1 MRHYINI
8 ISALILAALA
18 GNSCVKESVAAIG
31 GEGEPVEL
39 TLDVT
44 SRALDKVIVK
54 SWDPNDEDEAKV
66 NDLRVYIFSE
76 SGSLVGYKYFGKAD
90 LNFSADLD
98 SDNGYNSSAT
108 LTGIK
113 TKTGTAYIYAIANAI
128 TSQYQVTETD
138 AKEITNIDETDLS
151 SSNLTRENFLAATY
165 SRQAGSYDPRDNT
178 FLMSGYVNNGKP
190 VTIRRKT
197 GGTGVAEIVS
207 PTEDKDKRLK
217 LFKVFSKNKLTIE
230 TGNDAAGNPISFDP
244 DYMEIHNVPK
254 TVALLPDGTTDASDF
269 ETFERVVLDEKYL
282 NFYLPENLQS
292 KNKKNTS
299 SVWNDREKNTYS
311 AAGDKSFVN
320 APDNATYLVVH
331 GRYRA
336 GDHVGNVAYTIHLGD
351 FGNNGSPDPLDNF
364 DVCRNFSYQYTL
376 KINGVNNFIAEAK
389 KEGDG
394 TSAKDDPGSEG
405 IVIKTTAAG
414 MLHADCHYEAR
425 VMKFNKAEVKGL
437 IDNNFGYIL
446 KIHTIFGE
454 SECLIVAADSVYEAT
469 QYYLD
474 KSSGKVPTPLTKIN
488 TDGTLAN
495 PSRLL
500 VGGAGEADF
509 NWVHFVKNTGADP
522 SSSPSD
528 SPGCRITSNHTK
540 QNVCAYPGTDK
551 TMNVFQFLKEL
562 YVAASTNNT
571 NGFFDSDGNVYVTC
585 FIDENYYADR
595 EWTKYANQTDSRRL
609 YFANDFQLSKDGKS
623 SYAEAKYVIEQ
634 NSIWTFYELDSNLK
648 PYGVETISEEEEI
661 ENFSVNYSGY
671 SSSYKDDW
679 KGYTVASNYYEA
691 NRLYTPRGAIKIRSA
706 STSEPAKQD
715 LYTDAYRA
723 CMSRNRDENGN
734 GKIDAGE
741 VKWYLATVDQYKGLW
756 IGESELPTQAKLFE
770 PTDENW
776 GKLDEAV
783 KKAIK
788 DNTNTNKA
796 LSPWHFYTASE
807 QAVFWPEEGASTSRY
822 DQRRALAS
830 KVRCVRT
837 LESKG
842 PGLEDP
848 SDFYDAPVK
857 NADGSWDIT
866 LRINKHAARD
876 FQSAAVPSTL
886 ERGEGSQNL
895 VSRKFRVDADNL
907 RDKFT
912 RDKIT
917 SSSDAS
923 DMLIKGDADVC
934 WSAKE
939 GTPDAPW
946 RVPNQKELLVM
957 SVVASN
963 GANDLA
969 LSCDTFLWSNTYF
982 TGLVKNYKEKFNGH
996 SALTAMYKSSSV
1008 NDYKGVGLVML
1019 KSKQFTISPGKEPQ
1033 WGFNNTTREGNVRC
1047 IRDVK

>member
-76 SGSLVGYKYFGKAD
+76 NGALVGYKYFGKAD

-151 SSNLTRENFLAATY
+151 SSNLTREKFLAATY

-178 FLMSGYVNNGKP
+178 FLMSGYVNNGRP

-230 TGNDAAGNPISFDP
+230 TGNDAAGNAISFDP

-292 KNKKNTS
+292 KNKKNTI

-311 AAGDKSFVN
+311 DAGKSFVN

-336 GDHVGNVAYTIHLGD
+336 GSYVGNVAYTIHLGD
-351 FGNNGSPDPLDNF
+351 FGEKVRLDNF

-425 VMKFNKAEVKGL
+425 VMKFNKDEVKGH

-454 SECLIVAADSVYEAT
+454 SECLIVTGGGVYEAT

-474 KSSGKVPTPLTKIN
+474 KSSGKVPKPLTTFN
-488 TDGTLAN
+488 TDGTLAD

-522 SSSPSD
+522 SSPPSN
-528 SPGCRITSNHTK
+528 SPGCLITSNHTK

-551 TMNVFQFLKEL
+551 TMSVFQFLKKL
-562 YVAASTNNT
+562 YVAASTDNAND
-571 NGFFDSDGNVYVTC
+571 GFFDSDGNVYVTC

-609 YFANDFQLSKDGKS
+609 YIANDFQLSKDGKS

-634 NSIWTFYELDSNLK
+634 NSIWTFYRLDNSLK

-679 KGYTVASNYYEA
+679 NGYTVASNYYKA
-691 NRLYTPRGAIKIRSA
+691 NSLYTSGDAIKRS
-706 STSEPAKQD
+706 AKQD

-734 GKIDAGE
+734 GKIDANE

-756 IGESELPTQAKLFE
+756 IGESVLPTDAKLFQPVE
-770 PTDENW
+770 SNW
-776 GKLDEAV
+776 VKLNEKYETSSNDGL
-783 KKAIK
+783 K
-788 DNTNTNKA
+788 
-796 LSPWHFYTASE
+796 LWHFFTAST
-807 QAVFWPEEGASTSRY
+807 QAVFWPEEGASTSPWGA
-822 DQRRALAS
+822 DWSKAS

-837 LESKG
+837 LESNSDGRK
-842 PGLEDP
+842 DP
-848 SDFYDAPVK
+848 DVFYDAPVK
-857 NADGSWDIT
+857 NADGSYDIT
-866 LRINKHAARD
+866 LRVNKGAGRD
-876 FQSAAVPSTL
+876 FQSGPVPCTL
-886 ERGEGSQNL
+886 ERGEATQNK
-895 VSRKFRVDADNL
+895 VSRKFRVDSGNL
-907 RDKFT
+907 AGTFNRAQ
-912 RDKIT
+912 IT
-917 SSSDAS
+917 SSATSPDV
-923 DMLIKGDADVC
+923 LVKEDADVC
-934 WSAKE
+934 WNNKNGSADK
-939 GTPDAPW
+939 PW

-963 GANDLA
+963 NDNTFNF
-969 LSCDTFLWSNTYF
+969 DNITNFLWSNTYF
-982 TGLVKNYKEKFNGH
+982 TGLVKNYKLFNNE
-996 SALTAMYKSSSV
+996 SQLTEMYKSSE
-1008 NDYKGVGLVML
+1008 GIGLVMV
-1019 KSKQFTISPGKEPQ
+1019 KDSYQFTISPE
-1033 WGFNNTTREGNVRC
+1033 TSEGNVRC
-1047 IRDVK
+1047 VMDVKE

>member
-1 MRHYINI
+1 MKHYIINI

-54 SWDPNDEDEAKV
+54 SWAHNEEDEAKV

-98 SDNGYNSSAT
+98 SKEGYNSSAT

-151 SSNLTRENFLAATY
+151 SSNLTREKFLTATY

-178 FLMSGYVNNGKP
+178 FLMSGYVNNGRP

-197 GGTGVAEIVS
+197 GGTGVAEILS

-230 TGNDAAGNPISFDP
+230 TGNDAAGNAISFDP

-292 KNKKNTS
+292 KNKKNTI

-311 AAGDKSFVN
+311 DAGKSFVN

-336 GDHVGNVAYTIHLGD
+336 GSYVGNVAYTIHLGD
-351 FGNNGSPDPLDNF
+351 FGEKVRLDNF

-389 KEGDG
+389 KEGNG

-425 VMKFNKAEVKGL
+425 VMKFNKDEVKGH

-454 SECLIVAADSVYEAT
+454 SECLIVTGGGVYEAT

-474 KSSGKVPTPLTKIN
+474 KSSGKVPEPLTTFN
-488 TDGTLAN
+488 DDGTLVN
-495 PSRLL
+495 PSKLL
-500 VGGAGEADF
+500 VGKAGEADF
-509 NWVHFVKNTGADP
+509 NWVHFVKNTGAAP
-522 SSSPSD
+522 SSSPSN
-528 SPGCRITSNHTK
+528 SPGCLITSNHTK

-551 TMNVFQFLKEL
+551 TMSVFQFLKKL
-562 YVAASTNNT
+562 YVAASTNNA
-571 NGFFDSDGNVYVTC
+571 NDGFFDSDGNVYVTC

-595 EWTKYANQTDSRRL
+595 EWTKYANQTDSKRL
-609 YFANDFQLSKDGKS
+609 YIANDFQLSKDGKS

-634 NSIWTFYELDSNLK
+634 NSIWTFYELDSSLE
-648 PYGVETISEEEEI
+648 PYGVETVSEEGEI
-661 ENFSVNYSGY
+661 EGFSVSYSGY
-671 SSSYKDDW
+671 SDSYKDDW
-679 KGYTVASNYYEA
+679 NGYTVASKYYK
-691 NRLYTPRGAIKIRSA
+691 NNSSYTPTNNGIKIRSA
-706 STSEPAKQD
+706 SAEEPAKQD

-734 GKIDAGE
+734 GEIDTDE

-756 IGESELPTQAKLFE
+756 IGENVFPTKAKLFE
-770 PTDENW
+770 PTDANW
-776 GKLDEAV
+776 KKLDDAV
-783 KKAIK
+783 KDKTVGAET
-788 DNTNTNKA
+788 DKA
-796 LSPWHFYTASE
+796 LKPWHFFTASS
-807 QAVFWPEEGASTSRY
+807 QAVFWPEEGASTSPWGEEWSK
-822 DQRRALAS
+822 AS

-837 LESKG
+837 LESNADGRKD
-842 PGLEDP
+842 PGF
-848 SDFYDAPVK
+848 FYDAPVK
-857 NADGSWDIT
+857 NKDGSYDIT
-866 LRINKHAARD
+866 LRVNKGASRD
-876 FQSAAVPSTL
+876 FQSQPMPCTL
-886 ERGEGSQNL
+886 ERGEGSQNK
-895 VSRKFRVDADNL
+895 VSRKFRVDARNL
-907 RDKFT
+907 SGTFERSQ
-912 RDKIT
+912 IT
-917 SSSDAS
+917 SSTTSPDV
-923 DMLIKGDADVC
+923 LVEKEADVC
-934 WSAKE
+934 WNNKNGSVDE
-939 GTPDAPW
+939 PW
-946 RVPNQKELLVM
+946 HVPNQKELLVM
-957 SVVASN
+957 SVVASDGTN
-963 GANDLA
+963 EFKLDKTN
-969 LSCDTFLWSNTYF
+969 FLWSNTYF
-982 TGLVKNYKEKFNGH
+982 TGLVKNYKVKFNEH
-996 SALTAMYKSSSV
+996 SALTAMYKSKSV
-1008 NDYKGVGLVML
+1008 GTDTGVGFVM
-1019 KSKQFTISPGKEPQ
+1019 KGDIFTITPRAPKGS
-1033 WGFNNTTREGNVRC
+1033 VRC
-1047 IRDVK
+1047 VMDVKE

>member
-18 GNSCVKESVAAIG
+18 GNSCVKESVAAIS

-76 SGSLVGYKYFGKAD
+76 SGALVGYKYFGKAD

-151 SSNLTRENFLAATY
+151 SSNLTREKFLAATY

-178 FLMSGYVNNGKP
+178 FLMSGYVNNGSP

-207 PTEDKDKRLK
+207 PTEDKYKRLK
-217 LFKVFSKNKLTIE
+217 LFKVFSKNKLSIE
-230 TGNDAAGNPISFDP
+230 TGNDAAGNAISFDP

-282 NFYLPENLQS
+282 NFYLPENLQG
-292 KNKKNTS
+292 KNKKNTIN
-299 SVWNDREKNTYS
+299 VWNDREKNTYS
-311 AAGDKSFVN
+311 DAGKSFVN

-336 GDHVGNVAYTIHLGD
+336 GSYVGNVAYTIHLGD
-351 FGNNGSPDPLDNF
+351 FGNNGSLDNF

-425 VMKFNKAEVKGL
+425 VMIFNKAEVKGL

-454 SECLIVAADSVYEAT
+454 SECLIVTGDGVYEAT

-474 KSSGKVPTPLTKIN
+474 KSSGKVPTPLTTFN
-488 TDGTLAN
+488 TDGTLAD
-495 PSRLL
+495 PSLLL

-509 NWVHFVKNTGADP
+509 NWVHFVKNTGEAP
-522 SSSPSD
+522 SSTPSS

-551 TMNVFQFLKEL
+551 TMSVFQFLKEL
-562 YVAASTNNT
+562 YVAASTDDA

-609 YFANDFQLSKDGKS
+609 YIANDFQLSKDGKS

-634 NSIWTFYELDSNLK
+634 NSIWTFYRLDNSLK

-661 ENFSVNYSGY
+661 EGFSVSYSGY
-671 SSSYKDDW
+671 SSYKDDW
-679 KGYTVASNYYEA
+679 NGYTVASDYYKA
-691 NRLYTPRGAIKIRSA
+691 NSLYTSGNAIKIRSA

-734 GKIDAGE
+734 GKIDDVE

-756 IGESELPTQAKLFE
+756 IGESVLPTDAKLFQPVE
-770 PTDENW
+770 SNW
-776 GKLDEAV
+776 KKLNEKYVTSSNDGL
-783 KKAIK
+783 K
-788 DNTNTNKA
+788 
-796 LSPWHFYTASE
+796 LWHFFTAST
-807 QAVFWPEEGASTSRY
+807 QAVFWPEEGASTSPWGA
-822 DQRRALAS
+822 DWSKAS

-837 LESKG
+837 LESNRDGRK
-842 PGLEDP
+842 DP
-848 SDFYDAPVK
+848 DVFYDAPVK
-857 NADGSWDIT
+857 NADGSYDIT
-866 LRINKHAARD
+866 LRVNKGAGRD
-876 FQSAAVPSTL
+876 FQSGPVPCTL
-886 ERGEGSQNL
+886 ERGEATQNK
-895 VSRKFRVDADNL
+895 VSRKFRVDSGNL
-907 RDKFT
+907 AGTFKRAQ
-912 RDKIT
+912 IT
-917 SSSDAS
+917 SSTSSPDV
-923 DMLIKGDADVC
+923 LVKEDADVC
-934 WSAKE
+934 WNKKNGSADE
-939 GTPDAPW
+939 PW

-963 GANDLA
+963 NDNTFNL
-969 LSCDTFLWSNTYF
+969 DNITNFLWSNTYF
-982 TGLVKNYKEKFNGH
+982 TGLVKNYKLFNNE
-996 SALTAMYKSSSV
+996 SQLTAMYKSSTISEIE
-1008 NDYKGVGLVML
+1008 GIGLVML
-1019 KSKQFTISPGKEPQ
+1019 KDSYQFTISPG
-1033 WGFNNTTREGNVRC
+1033 TSEGNVRC
-1047 IRDVK
+1047 VMDVKE

>member
-76 SGSLVGYKYFGKAD
+76 SGALVGYKYFGKAD

-98 SDNGYNSSAT
+98 SKEGYNSSAT

-178 FLMSGYVNNGKP
+178 FLMSGYVNNGSP

-207 PTEDKDKRLK
+207 PTDDKDKRLK
-217 LFKVFSKNKLTIE
+217 IFKVFSKNKLTVE
-230 TGNDAAGNPISFDP
+230 TGNDAAGNAISFDP

-292 KNKKNTS
+292 KNKKNTI

-311 AAGDKSFVN
+311 DAGKSFVN

-336 GDHVGNVAYTIHLGD
+336 GSYVGNVAYTIHLGD
-351 FGNNGSPDPLDNF
+351 FGNNGSLDNF

-394 TSAKDDPGSEG
+394 TIAKDDPGSEG

-425 VMKFNKAEVKGL
+425 VMIFNKAEVKGL

-454 SECLIVAADSVYEAT
+454 SECLIVTGDGVYEAT

-474 KSSGKVPTPLTKIN
+474 KSSGKVPTPLTTFN
-488 TDGTLAN
+488 TDGTLAD
-495 PSRLL
+495 PSLLL

-509 NWVHFVKNTGADP
+509 NWVHFVKNTGEAP
-522 SSSPSD
+522 SSPPSN
-528 SPGCRITSNHTK
+528 SPGCLITSNHTK

-551 TMNVFQFLKEL
+551 TMSVFQFLKKL
-562 YVAASTNNT
+562 YVAASTDNA

-609 YFANDFQLSKDGKS
+609 YIANDFQLSKDGKS

-634 NSIWTFYELDSNLK
+634 NSIWTFYRLDNSLK

-661 ENFSVNYSGY
+661 EGFSVSYSGY
-671 SSSYKDDW
+671 SSYKDDW
-679 KGYTVASNYYEA
+679 NGYTVASDYYKA
-691 NRLYTPRGAIKIRSA
+691 NSLYTSGNAIKIRSA

-734 GKIDAGE
+734 GKIDDVE

-756 IGESELPTQAKLFE
+756 IGESVLPTDAKLFQPVE
-770 PTDENW
+770 SNW
-776 GKLDEAV
+776 KKLNEKYVTSSNDGL
-783 KKAIK
+783 K
-788 DNTNTNKA
+788 
-796 LSPWHFYTASE
+796 LWHFFTAST
-807 QAVFWPEEGASTSRY
+807 QAVFWPEEGASTSPWGA
-822 DQRRALAS
+822 DWSKAS

-837 LESKG
+837 LESNRDGRK
-842 PGLEDP
+842 DP
-848 SDFYDAPVK
+848 DVFYDAPVK
-857 NADGSWDIT
+857 NADGSYDIT
-866 LRINKHAARD
+866 LRVNKGAGRD
-876 FQSAAVPSTL
+876 FQSGPVPCTL
-886 ERGEGSQNL
+886 ERGEATQNK
-895 VSRKFRVDADNL
+895 VSRKFRVDSGNL
-907 RDKFT
+907 AGTFKRAQ
-912 RDKIT
+912 IT
-917 SSSDAS
+917 SSTSSPDV
-923 DMLIKGDADVC
+923 LVKEDADVC
-934 WSAKE
+934 WNKKNGSADE
-939 GTPDAPW
+939 PW

-963 GANDLA
+963 NDNTFNL
-969 LSCDTFLWSNTYF
+969 DNITNFLWSNTYF
-982 TGLVKNYKEKFNGH
+982 TGLVKNYKLFNNE
-996 SALTAMYKSSSV
+996 SQLTAMYKSSTISEIE
-1008 NDYKGVGLVML
+1008 GIGLVML
-1019 KSKQFTISPGKEPQ
+1019 KDSYQFTISPG
-1033 WGFNNTTREGNVRC
+1033 TSEGNVRC
-1047 IRDVK
+1047 VMDVKE

>member
-76 SGSLVGYKYFGKAD
+76 NGALVGYKYFGKAD

-151 SSNLTRENFLAATY
+151 SSNLTREKFLAATY

-178 FLMSGYVNNGKP
+178 FLMSGYVNNGRP

-207 PTEDKDKRLK
+207 PTDDKDKRLK

-230 TGNDAAGNPISFDP
+230 TGNDAAGNAISFDP

-292 KNKKNTS
+292 KNKKNTI

-311 AAGDKSFVN
+311 DAGKSFVN

-351 FGNNGSPDPLDNF
+351 FGNNESLNNF

-405 IVIKTTAAG
+405 IVIKTAADG

-425 VMKFNKAEVKGL
+425 VMIFNKNEVKGL

-446 KIHTIFGE
+446 KIHTLFGE
-454 SECLIVAADSVYEAT
+454 SECLIVTGYGVYEAT

-474 KSSGKVPTPLTKIN
+474 KSSGKEPEPLTTFN
-488 TDGTLAN
+488 SDGTLAD
-495 PSRLL
+495 PSLLL

-522 SSSPSD
+522 SSPPSN
-528 SPGCRITSNHTK
+528 SPGCLITSKHTK

-551 TMNVFQFLKEL
+551 TMSVFQFLKKL
-562 YVAASTNNT
+562 YVAASTDNA

-609 YFANDFQLSKDGKS
+609 YIANDFQLSKDGKS

-634 NSIWTFYELDSNLK
+634 NSIWTFYRLDNSLK

-671 SSSYKDDW
+671 SSYQDNW
-679 KGYTVASNYYEA
+679 NGYTVASKYYKD
-691 NRLYTPRGAIKIRSA
+691 NSLYTPGDAIKRSA
-706 STSEPAKQD
+706 STSDPAKQD

-734 GKIDAGE
+734 GNIDADE

-756 IGESELPTQAKLFE
+756 IGESVLPTDAKLFQPVE
-770 PTDENW
+770 SNW
-776 GKLDEAV
+776 VKLNEKYVTSSNDGL
-783 KKAIK
+783 K
-788 DNTNTNKA
+788 
-796 LSPWHFYTASE
+796 LWHFFTAST
-807 QAVFWPEEGASTSRY
+807 QAVFWPEEGASTSPWGA
-822 DQRRALAS
+822 DWSKAS

-837 LESKG
+837 LESNSDGRK
-842 PGLEDP
+842 DP
-848 SDFYDAPVK
+848 DVFYDAPVK
-857 NADGSWDIT
+857 NADGSYDIT
-866 LRINKHAARD
+866 LRVNKGAGRD
-876 FQSAAVPSTL
+876 FQSGPVPCTL
-886 ERGEGSQNL
+886 ERGEATQNK
-895 VSRKFRVDADNL
+895 VSRKFRVDSGNL
-907 RDKFT
+907 AGTFNRAQ
-912 RDKIT
+912 IT
-917 SSSDAS
+917 SSATSPDV
-923 DMLIKGDADVC
+923 LVKEDADVC
-934 WSAKE
+934 WNNKNGSADK
-939 GTPDAPW
+939 PW

-963 GANDLA
+963 NDNTFKL
-969 LSCDTFLWSNTYF
+969 DNITDFLWSNTYF
-982 TGLVKNYKEKFNGH
+982 TGLVKNYKLFNNE
-996 SALTAMYKSSSV
+996 SQLTAMYKSSE
-1008 NDYKGVGLVML
+1008 GIGLVMV
-1019 KSKQFTISPGKEPQ
+1019 KDSYQFTISPG
-1033 WGFNNTTREGNVRC
+1033 TSEGNVRC
-1047 IRDVK
+1047 VMDVKE

>member
-292 KNKKNTS
+292 KNKKNPI

-351 FGNNGSPDPLDNF
+351 FGNNGRLDNF

-454 SECLIVAADSVYEAT
+454 SECLIVTGDGVYEAN

-474 KSSGKVPTPLTKIN
+474 KSSGKKLTPLTTIN
-488 TDGTLAN
+488 TDGTLAD
-495 PSRLL
+495 PSSLL
-500 VGGAGEADF
+500 VGKAGEADF
-509 NWVHFVKNTGADP
+509 NWVHFVKNTGAAP
-522 SSSPSD
+522 SSLPSN

-540 QNVCAYPGTDK
+540 QDVCAYPGTDK
-551 TMNVFQFLKEL
+551 TMSVFQFLKEL
-562 YVAASTNNT
+562 YVAASTDTAND
-571 NGFFDSDGNVYVTC
+571 GFFDSDGNVYVTC

-634 NSIWTFYELDSNLK
+634 NSIWTFYRLDSSLK

-661 ENFSVNYSGY
+661 ENFSVTYSGY
-671 SSSYKDDW
+671 SSYKDDW
-679 KGYTVASNYYEA
+679 KGYTVASNYYKA
-691 NRLYTPRGAIKIRSA
+691 NSLYTPGGAIKIRSA

-734 GKIDAGE
+734 GNIDADE

-770 PTDENW
+770 PTDANW
-776 GKLDEAV
+776 VKLDDAV
-783 KKAIK
+783 KAAKA
-788 DNTNTNKA
+788 NKTDTDQA
-796 LSPWHFYTASE
+796 LSPWHFFTAST
-807 QAVFWPEEGASTSRY
+807 QAVFWPEEGASTSPWGKNWSK
-822 DQRRALAS
+822 AS

-837 LESKG
+837 LESNRDGRK
-842 PGLEDP
+842 DP
-848 SDFYDAPVK
+848 DVFYDAPVK
-857 NADGSWDIT
+857 NADGSYDIT
-866 LRINKHAARD
+866 LRVNKGAGRD
-876 FQSAAVPSTL
+876 FQSGPVPCTL
-886 ERGEGSQNL
+886 ERGEATQNN
-895 VSRKFRVDADNL
+895 VSRKFRVDSGNL
-907 RDKFT
+907 AGTFKRAQ
-912 RDKIT
+912 IT
-917 SSSDAS
+917 SSISSPDV
-923 DMLIKGDADVC
+923 LVKEDADVC
-934 WSAKE
+934 WNKKNGSADE
-939 GTPDAPW
+939 PW

-963 GANDLA
+963 NDNTFNL
-969 LSCDTFLWSNTYF
+969 DNITNFLWSNTYF
-982 TGLVKNYKEKFNGH
+982 TGLVKNYKLFNNE
-996 SALTAMYKSSSV
+996 SQLTKMYKSSPMSETE
-1008 NDYKGVGLVML
+1008 GIGLVML
-1019 KSKQFTISPGKEPQ
+1019 KDSYQFTINPG
-1033 WGFNNTTREGNVRC
+1033 TSEGNVRC
-1047 IRDVK
+1047 VMDVKE

>member
-18 GNSCVKESVAAIG
+18 GNSCVKESVAAVG

-76 SGSLVGYKYFGKAD
+76 SGALVGYKYFGKAD

-151 SSNLTRENFLAATY
+151 SSDLTREKFLAATY

-178 FLMSGYVNNGKP
+178 FLMSGYVNNGNP

-207 PTEDKDKRLK
+207 PTDDKDKRLK

-230 TGNDAAGNPISFDP
+230 TGNDAAGNAISFDP

-254 TVALLPDGTTDASDF
+254 TVALLPYGTTDASDF

-292 KNKKNTS
+292 KNKKNAIS
-299 SVWNDREKNTYS
+299 IWNDREKNTYS
-311 AAGDKSFVN
+311 AAGKSFVN

-336 GDHVGNVAYTIHLGD
+336 GSYVGNVAYTIHLGD
-351 FGNNGSPDPLDNF
+351 FGNNGSLDNF

-394 TSAKDDPGSEG
+394 TIAKDDPGSEG

-425 VMKFNKAEVKGL
+425 VMIFNKAEVKGL

-454 SECLIVAADSVYEAT
+454 SECLIVTGGGVYEAT

-474 KSSGKVPTPLTKIN
+474 TSSGKEPTPLTTFN
-488 TDGTLAN
+488 TDGTLAD

-500 VGGAGEADF
+500 VGKAGEADF
-509 NWVHFVKNTGADP
+509 NWVHFVKNTGAAP
-522 SSSPSD
+522 SSSPSN

-540 QNVCAYPGTDK
+540 QNVCAYPGTDE
-551 TMNVFQFLKEL
+551 TMSVFQFLKKL
-562 YVAASTNNT
+562 YVAASTDNAND
-571 NGFFDSDGNVYVTC
+571 GFFDSDGNVYVTC

-595 EWTKYANQTDSRRL
+595 EWTKYTNQTDSRRL
-609 YFANDFQLSKDGKS
+609 YIANDFQLSKDGKS

-634 NSIWTFYELDSNLK
+634 NSIWTFYRLDSSLK

-679 KGYTVASNYYEA
+679 KGYTVASNYYKA
-691 NRLYTPRGAIKIRSA
+691 NSLYTPGGAIKIRSA

-734 GKIDAGE
+734 GKIDADE

-756 IGESELPTQAKLFE
+756 IGESVLPTDTKLFQPVE
-770 PTDENW
+770 SNW
-776 GKLDEAV
+776 KKLNEKYVTSSNDGL
-783 KKAIK
+783 K
-788 DNTNTNKA
+788 
-796 LSPWHFYTASE
+796 LWHFFTAST
-807 QAVFWPEEGASTSRY
+807 QAVFWPEEGASTSPWGE
-822 DQRRALAS
+822 DWSKAS

-837 LESKG
+837 LESNRDGRK
-842 PGLEDP
+842 DP
-848 SDFYDAPVK
+848 DVFYDAPVK
-857 NADGSWDIT
+857 NADGSYDIT
-866 LRINKHAARD
+866 LRVNKGAGRD
-876 FQSAAVPSTL
+876 FQSGPVPCTL
-886 ERGEGSQNL
+886 ERGEATQNK
-895 VSRKFRVDADNL
+895 VSRKFRVDSGNL
-907 RDKFT
+907 AGTFKRAQ
-912 RDKIT
+912 IT
-917 SSSDAS
+917 SSISSPDV
-923 DMLIKGDADVC
+923 LVKEDADVC
-934 WSAKE
+934 WNKKNGSADE
-939 GTPDAPW
+939 PW

-963 GANDLA
+963 NDNTFNL
-969 LSCDTFLWSNTYF
+969 DNITNFLWSNTYF
-982 TGLVKNYKEKFNGH
+982 TGLVKNYKLFNNE
-996 SALTAMYKSSSV
+996 SQLTEMYKSSPMSEIE
-1008 NDYKGVGLVML
+1008 GIGLVML
-1019 KSKQFTISPGKEPQ
+1019 KDSYQFTINPG
-1033 WGFNNTTREGNVRC
+1033 TSEGNVRC
-1047 IRDVK
+1047 VMDVKE

>member
-178 FLMSGYVNNGKP
+178 FLMSGYVNKGKP

-254 TVALLPDGTTDASDF
+254 TVALLPYGTTDASDF

-292 KNKKNTS
+292 KNKKNTI

-351 FGNNGSPDPLDNF
+351 FGNNGSLDNF

-425 VMKFNKAEVKGL
+425 VMIFNKAEVKGL

-454 SECLIVAADSVYEAT
+454 SECLIVTGDGVYEAT

-474 KSSGKVPTPLTKIN
+474 KSSGKKLTPLTTIN
-488 TDGTLAN
+488 TDGTLAD
-495 PSRLL
+495 PSSLL
-500 VGGAGEADF
+500 VGKAGEADF
-509 NWVHFVKNTGADP
+509 NWVHFVKNTGAAPRLRP
-522 SSSPSD
+522 SN
-528 SPGCRITSNHTK
+528 SPGCLITSNHTK
-540 QNVCAYPGTDK
+540 QDVCAYPGTDK
-551 TMNVFQFLKEL
+551 TMSVFQFLKEL
-562 YVAASTNNT
+562 YVAASTDKAND
-571 NGFFDSDGNVYVTC
+571 GFFDSDGNVYVTC

-634 NSIWTFYELDSNLK
+634 NSIWTFYRLDRNLK

-679 KGYTVASNYYEA
+679 KGYTVASKYYKA
-691 NRLYTPRGAIKIRSA
+691 NSLYTPLGAIKIRSA

-723 CMSRNRDENGN
+723 CMSRNRDENGD
-734 GKIDAGE
+734 GKIDDVE

-756 IGESELPTQAKLFE
+756 IGESELPTDAKLFQPVE
-770 PTDENW
+770 SNW
-776 GKLDEAV
+776 KKLNEKYVTSSNDGL
-783 KKAIK
+783 K
-788 DNTNTNKA
+788 
-796 LSPWHFYTASE
+796 LWHFFTAST
-807 QAVFWPEEGASTSRY
+807 QAVFWPEEGASTSPWGA
-822 DQRRALAS
+822 DWSKAS

-837 LESKG
+837 LESNSDGRK
-842 PGLEDP
+842 DP
-848 SDFYDAPVK
+848 DVFYDAPVK
-857 NADGSWDIT
+857 NADGSYDIT
-866 LRINKHAARD
+866 LRVNKGAGRD
-876 FQSAAVPSTL
+876 FQSGPVPCTL
-886 ERGEGSQNL
+886 ERGEATQNK
-895 VSRKFRVDADNL
+895 VSRKFRVDSGNL
-907 RDKFT
+907 AGTFKRAQ
-912 RDKIT
+912 IT
-917 SSSDAS
+917 SSISSPDV
-923 DMLIKGDADVC
+923 LVKEDADVC
-934 WSAKE
+934 WNKKNGSADE
-939 GTPDAPW
+939 PW

-963 GANDLA
+963 NDNTFNL
-969 LSCDTFLWSNTYF
+969 DNITNFLWSNTYF
-982 TGLVKNYKEKFNGH
+982 TGLVKNYKLFNNE
-996 SALTAMYKSSSV
+996 SQLTKMYKSSPMSETE
-1008 NDYKGVGLVML
+1008 GIGLVML
-1019 KSKQFTISPGKEPQ
+1019 KDSYQFTINPG
-1033 WGFNNTTREGNVRC
+1033 TSEGNVRC
-1047 IRDVK
+1047 VMDVKE

>member
-8 ISALILAALA
+8 LSALILAALA

-54 SWDPNDEDEAKV
+54 SWAQNEEDEAKV

-76 SGSLVGYKYFGKAD
+76 SGALVGYKYFGKSD
-90 LNFSADLD
+90 LNFSSDLD
-98 SDNGYNSSAT
+98 SEKGYNSSAT

-151 SSNLTRENFLAATY
+151 SSNLTREKFLAATY

-178 FLMSGYVNNGKP
+178 FLMSGYVNNGRP

-230 TGNDAAGNPISFDP
+230 TGNDAAGNAISFDP

-292 KNKKNTS
+292 KNKKNTI

-311 AAGDKSFVN
+311 DAGKSFVN

-336 GDHVGNVAYTIHLGD
+336 GSYVGNVAYTIHLGD
-351 FGNNGSPDPLDNF
+351 FGAKVSLDNF

-394 TSAKDDPGSEG
+394 TIAKDDPGSEG

-425 VMKFNKAEVKGL
+425 VMKFNKDEVKGL
-437 IDNNFGYIL
+437 IDDNFGYIL

-454 SECLIVAADSVYEAT
+454 SECLIVTDDGVYEAT

-474 KSSGKVPTPLTKIN
+474 KSSGKVPEPLTKLN
-488 TDGTLAN
+488 DDGTLAD
-495 PSRLL
+495 PSSLL
-500 VGGAGEADF
+500 VGKAGEADF

-522 SSSPSD
+522 SSPPSN
-528 SPGCRITSNHTK
+528 SPGCLITSNHTK

-551 TMNVFQFLKEL
+551 TMSVFQFLKKL
-562 YVAASTNNT
+562 YVAASTNNA
-571 NGFFDSDGNVYVTC
+571 NDGFFDSDGNVYVTC

-609 YFANDFQLSKDGKS
+609 YIANDFQLSEDGKS

-634 NSIWTFYELDSNLK
+634 NSIWTFYRLDNSLK

-671 SSSYKDDW
+671 SSYQDNW
-679 KGYTVASNYYEA
+679 NGYTVASKYYKD
-691 NRLYTPRGAIKIRSA
+691 NSLYTPGDAIKIRSA
-706 STSEPAKQD
+706 SPSDPAKQD

-734 GKIDAGE
+734 GNIDADE

-756 IGESELPTQAKLFE
+756 IGESVLPTDAKLFQPVE
-770 PTDENW
+770 SNW
-776 GKLDEAV
+776 KKLNEKYKSSSDRGLQ
-783 KKAIK
+783 
-788 DNTNTNKA
+788 D
-796 LSPWHFYTASE
+796 WHFFTSSKM
-807 QAVFWPEEGASTSRY
+807 AVFWPEEGASTSEY
-822 DQRRALAS
+822 PLNYSYAS

-842 PGLEDP
+842 NGLLDP
-848 SDFYDAPVK
+848 VHYASPVK
-857 NADGSWDIT
+857 NGDNYWDIT
-866 LRINKHAARD
+866 LLINEGASRG
-876 FQSAAVPSTL
+876 FQSNAMPCTL
-886 ERGEGSQNL
+886 ERGDGSNNI
-895 VSRKFRVDADNL
+895 VSRKFRVAKSNL
-907 RDKFT
+907 SKTFARED
-912 RDKIT
+912 IT
-917 SSSDAS
+917 SSVSKPDS
-923 DMLIKGDADVC
+923 LVKDDVC
-934 WSAKE
+934 WTQLN
-939 GTPDAPW
+939 GTAETPW

-957 SVVASN
+957 SVLASN
-963 GANDLA
+963 SVNGFSLGTISD
-969 LSCDTFLWSNTYF
+969 FLWSNTYF
-982 TGLVKNYKEKFNGH
+982 TGLLKNYKKYFDKDDSE
-996 SALTAMYKSSSV
+996 LVEMYKSSLVSTT
-1008 NDYKGVGLVML
+1008 KGIGLVML
-1019 KSKQFTISPGKEPQ
+1019 PNYLFTITSDKA
-1033 WGFNNTTREGNVRC
+1033 EGSVRC
-1047 IRDVK
+1047 VMDVKE

>member
-76 SGSLVGYKYFGKAD
+76 SGTLVGYKYFGKAD

-197 GGTGVAEIVS
+197 VGTGVAEIVS

-254 TVALLPDGTTDASDF
+254 TVALLPDGTTDASEF

-292 KNKKNTS
+292 KNKKNPI

-351 FGNNGSPDPLDNF
+351 FGEKGRLDNF

-425 VMKFNKAEVKGL
+425 VMKFNKDEVKGL

-454 SECLIVAADSVYEAT
+454 SECLIVTGDGVYEAT

-474 KSSGKVPTPLTKIN
+474 KSSGKKLTPLTTFN
-488 TDGTLAN
+488 TDGTLAD
-495 PSRLL
+495 PSSLL
-500 VGGAGEADF
+500 VGKAGEADF

-522 SSSPSD
+522 SSPPSN
-528 SPGCRITSNHTK
+528 SPGCRITLNHTK
-540 QNVCAYPGTDK
+540 QDVCAYPGTDK
-551 TMNVFQFLKEL
+551 TMSVFQFLKEL
-562 YVAASTNNT
+562 YVAASTDKT

-595 EWTKYANQTDSRRL
+595 EWTKYTNQTDSRRL
-609 YFANDFQLSKDGKS
+609 YIANDFQLSKDGKS

-634 NSIWTFYELDSNLK
+634 NSIWTFYRLDNSLK
-648 PYGVETISEEEEI
+648 PYGVETVSEEEEI

-679 KGYTVASNYYEA
+679 KGYTVASNYYKA
-691 NRLYTPRGAIKIRSA
+691 NSLYTPSGAIKIRSA

-734 GKIDAGE
+734 GNIDADE

-756 IGESELPTQAKLFE
+756 IGESVLPTDTKLFQPVE
-770 PTDENW
+770 SNW
-776 GKLDEAV
+776 KKLNEKYETSSNDGL
-783 KKAIK
+783 K
-788 DNTNTNKA
+788 
-796 LSPWHFYTASE
+796 LWHFFTAST
-807 QAVFWPEEGASTSRY
+807 QAVFWPEEGASTSPWGE
-822 DQRRALAS
+822 DWSKAS

-837 LESKG
+837 LESNRDGRK
-842 PGLEDP
+842 DP
-848 SDFYDAPVK
+848 DVFYDAPVK
-857 NADGSWDIT
+857 NADGSYDIT
-866 LRINKHAARD
+866 LRVNKGAGRD
-876 FQSAAVPSTL
+876 FQSGPVPCTL
-886 ERGEGSQNL
+886 ERGEATQNN
-895 VSRKFRVDADNL
+895 VSRKFRVDSGNL
-907 RDKFT
+907 AGTFKRAQ
-912 RDKIT
+912 IT
-917 SSSDAS
+917 SSISSPDV
-923 DMLIKGDADVC
+923 LVKEDADVC
-934 WSAKE
+934 WNKKNGSADE
-939 GTPDAPW
+939 PW

-963 GANDLA
+963 NDNTFNL
-969 LSCDTFLWSNTYF
+969 DNITNFLWSNTYF
-982 TGLVKNYKEKFNGH
+982 TGLVKNYKLFNNE
-996 SALTAMYKSSSV
+996 SQLTEMYKSSPISEI
-1008 NDYKGVGLVML
+1008 KGIGLVML
-1019 KSKQFTISPGKEPQ
+1019 KDSYQFTISPG
-1033 WGFNNTTREGNVRC
+1033 TSEGNVRC
-1047 IRDVK
+1047 VMDVKE

>member
-1 MRHYINI
+1 MRQYINI

-76 SGSLVGYKYFGKAD
+76 SGALVGYKYFGKAD

-98 SDNGYNSSAT
+98 SENGYNSSAT

-113 TKTGTAYIYAIANAI
+113 TVTGNAYVYAIANAI

-151 SSNLTRENFLAATY
+151 SSDLTREKFLAATY

-178 FLMSGYVNNGKP
+178 FLMSGYVNNGHP

-230 TGNDAAGNPISFDP
+230 TGNDAAGNAISFDP

-292 KNKKNTS
+292 KNKKNTI

-311 AAGDKSFVN
+311 DAGKSFVN

-336 GDHVGNVAYTIHLGD
+336 GSYVGNVAYTIHLGD
-351 FGNNGSPDPLDNF
+351 FGEKGSLDNF

-394 TSAKDDPGSEG
+394 TIAKDDPGSEG

-425 VMKFNKAEVKGL
+425 VMIFNKGEVKGL

-454 SECLIVAADSVYEAT
+454 SECLIVTGDGVYEAT

-474 KSSGKVPTPLTKIN
+474 KSSGKDLTPLTTFN
-488 TDGTLAN
+488 TDGALAD

-500 VGGAGEADF
+500 VGKAGEADF
-509 NWVHFVKNTGADP
+509 NWVHFVKNTGAAP
-522 SSSPSD
+522 SSSPSN

-540 QNVCAYPGTDK
+540 QNVCAYPGTEK
-551 TMNVFQFLKEL
+551 TMSVFQFLKEL
-562 YVAASTNNT
+562 YVAASTDNANA
-571 NGFFDSDGNVYVTC
+571 FFDSDGNVYVTC
-585 FIDENYYADR
+585 FIDENYYSDR

-609 YFANDFQLSKDGKS
+609 YIANDFQLSKDGKS

-634 NSIWTFYELDSNLK
+634 NSIWTFYRLDNSLK
-648 PYGVETISEEEEI
+648 PYGVETVSEEEEI

-679 KGYTVASNYYEA
+679 NGYTVASNYYKA
-691 NRLYTPRGAIKIRSA
+691 NSLYTPGGAIKKRSA

-734 GKIDAGE
+734 GNIDADE

-756 IGESELPTQAKLFE
+756 IGESELPTQAKLFD
-770 PTDENW
+770 PTDANW
-776 GKLDEAV
+776 VKLDD
-783 KKAIK
+783 AIK
-788 DNTNTNKA
+788 SAENNNTNTDQA
-796 LSPWHFYTASE
+796 LSPWHFFTAST
-807 QAVFWPEEGASTSRY
+807 QAVFWPEEGASTSPWG
-822 DQRRALAS
+822 LGWSKAS

-837 LESKG
+837 LESNSDGRK
-842 PGLEDP
+842 DP
-848 SDFYDAPVK
+848 DVFYDAPVK
-857 NADGSWDIT
+857 NADGSYDIT
-866 LRINKHAARD
+866 LRVTDGAGRD
-876 FQSAAVPSTL
+876 FQSGPVPCTL
-886 ERGEGSQNL
+886 ERGEATQNK
-895 VSRKFRVDADNL
+895 VSRKFRVDSGNL
-907 RDKFT
+907 AGTFNRAQ
-912 RDKIT
+912 IT
-917 SSSDAS
+917 SSATSPDV
-923 DMLIKGDADVC
+923 LVKKEADVC
-934 WSAKE
+934 WKNKNGSADE
-939 GTPDAPW
+939 PW

-963 GANDLA
+963 GTNSFKLDNIT
-969 LSCDTFLWSNTYF
+969 DFLWSNTYF
-982 TGLVKNYKEKFNGH
+982 TGLVKNYKLFNKD
-996 SALTAMYKSSSV
+996 SQLTAMYKSGTITT
-1008 NDYKGVGLVML
+1008 DGTKGLGFVML
-1019 KSKQFTISPGKEPQ
+1019 KDSYQFTISPG
-1033 WGFNNTTREGNVRC
+1033 TSSTGNVRC
-1047 IRDVK
+1047 VMDVKE

>member
-18 GNSCVKESVAAIG
+18 GNSCVKESVAAIS

-76 SGSLVGYKYFGKAD
+76 SGALVGYKYFGKAD

-98 SDNGYNSSAT
+98 SDNEYNSSAT

-151 SSNLTRENFLAATY
+151 SSNLTREKFLAATY

-178 FLMSGYVNNGKP
+178 FLMSGYVNNGRP

-230 TGNDAAGNPISFDP
+230 TGNDAAGNAISFDP

-254 TVALLPDGTTDASDF
+254 TVALLPYGTTDASDF

-292 KNKKNTS
+292 KNKKNTI

-320 APDNATYLVVH
+320 APDNATYLVIH

-336 GDHVGNVAYTIHLGD
+336 GSYVGNVAYTIHLGD
-351 FGNNGSPDPLDNF
+351 FGISGSIDNF

-394 TSAKDDPGSEG
+394 TIAKDDPGSEG

-425 VMKFNKAEVKGL
+425 VMIFNKAEVKGL

-454 SECLIVAADSVYEAT
+454 SECLIVTGDGVYEAT

-474 KSSGKVPTPLTKIN
+474 KSSGKVPTPLTTFN
-488 TDGTLAN
+488 TDGTLAD

-500 VGGAGEADF
+500 VGKAGEADF
-509 NWVHFVKNTGADP
+509 NWVHFVKNTGAAP
-522 SSSPSD
+522 SSSPSN

-551 TMNVFQFLKEL
+551 TMSVFQFLKEL
-562 YVAASTNNT
+562 YVAASTNNA
-571 NGFFDSDGNVYVTC
+571 NDGFFDSGGNVYVTC

-595 EWTKYANQTDSRRL
+595 EWTTYTNQTDSRRL
-609 YFANDFQLSKDGKS
+609 YIANDFQLSKDGKS

-634 NSIWTFYELDSNLK
+634 NSIWTFYRLDNSLK

-661 ENFSVNYSGY
+661 ENFSVSYSGY

-679 KGYTVASNYYEA
+679 KGYTVASNYYKA
-691 NRLYTPRGAIKIRSA
+691 NSLYTPGGAIKIRSA

-734 GKIDAGE
+734 GDIDADE

-756 IGESELPTQAKLFE
+756 IGESVLPTDAKLFQPVE
-770 PTDENW
+770 SNW
-776 GKLDEAV
+776 KKLNEKYVTSSNDGL
-783 KKAIK
+783 K
-788 DNTNTNKA
+788 
-796 LSPWHFYTASE
+796 LWHFFTAST
-807 QAVFWPEEGASTSRY
+807 QAVFWPEEGASTSPWGA
-822 DQRRALAS
+822 DWSKAS

-837 LESKG
+837 LESNRDGRK
-842 PGLEDP
+842 DP
-848 SDFYDAPVK
+848 DVFYDAPVK
-857 NADGSWDIT
+857 NADGSYDIT
-866 LRINKHAARD
+866 LRVNKGAGRD
-876 FQSAAVPSTL
+876 FQSGPVPCTL
-886 ERGEGSQNL
+886 ERGEATQNK
-895 VSRKFRVDADNL
+895 VSRKFRVDSGNL
-907 RDKFT
+907 AGTFKRAQ
-912 RDKIT
+912 IT
-917 SSSDAS
+917 SSTSSPDV
-923 DMLIKGDADVC
+923 LVKEDADVC
-934 WSAKE
+934 WNKKNGSADE
-939 GTPDAPW
+939 PW

-963 GANDLA
+963 NDNTFNL
-969 LSCDTFLWSNTYF
+969 DNITNFLWSNTYF
-982 TGLVKNYKEKFNGH
+982 TGLVKNYKLFNNE
-996 SALTAMYKSSSV
+996 SQLTAMYKSSTISEIE
-1008 NDYKGVGLVML
+1008 GIGLVML
-1019 KSKQFTISPGKEPQ
+1019 KDSYQFTISPG
-1033 WGFNNTTREGNVRC
+1033 TSEGNVRC
-1047 IRDVK
+1047 VMDVKE

>member
-31 GEGEPVEL
+31 GDGEPVEL

-54 SWDPNDEDEAKV
+54 SWAPNDEDEAKV

-76 SGSLVGYKYFGKAD
+76 RGALVGYKYFGKAD

-98 SDNGYNSSAT
+98 SKNGYNSSAT

-113 TKTGTAYIYAIANAI
+113 TITGKAYVYAIANAI

-151 SSNLTRENFLAATY
+151 SSDLTREKFLAATY

-178 FLMSGYVNNGKP
+178 FLMSGYVNNGNP

-207 PTEDKDKRLK
+207 PTDDKDKRLK

-230 TGNDAAGNPISFDP
+230 TGNDAAGNAISFDP

-292 KNKKNTS
+292 KNKKNTIG
-299 SVWNDREKNTYS
+299 VWNDREKNTYS

-336 GDHVGNVAYTIHLGD
+336 GSYVGNVAYTIHLGD
-351 FGNNGSPDPLDNF
+351 FGNNGSLDNF

-425 VMKFNKAEVKGL
+425 VMIFNKAEVKGL

-454 SECLIVAADSVYEAT
+454 SECLIVTGDGVYEAT

-474 KSSGKVPTPLTKIN
+474 KSSGKEPTPLTTFKD
-488 TDGTLAN
+488 DGTLVD

-509 NWVHFVKNTGADP
+509 NWVHFVKNTGAAP
-522 SSSPSD
+522 SSSPSN

-540 QNVCAYPGTDK
+540 QNVCAYPGADK
-551 TMNVFQFLKEL
+551 TMSVFQFLKEL
-562 YVAASTNNT
+562 YVAASTDNA

-585 FIDENYYADR
+585 FIDENYYSDR
-595 EWTKYANQTDSRRL
+595 EWTKYTNQTDSRRL
-609 YFANDFQLSKDGKS
+609 YIANDFQLSKDGKS

-634 NSIWTFYELDSNLK
+634 NSIWTFYELDSSLK

-679 KGYTVASNYYEA
+679 KGYTVASNYYKA
-691 NRLYTPRGAIKIRSA
+691 NSLYTPGGAIKIRSA

-734 GKIDAGE
+734 GNIDADE

-756 IGESELPTQAKLFE
+756 IGESVLPTDAKLFQPVE
-770 PTDENW
+770 SNW
-776 GKLDEAV
+776 KKLNEKYVTSSNDGL
-783 KKAIK
+783 K
-788 DNTNTNKA
+788 
-796 LSPWHFYTASE
+796 LWHFFTAST
-807 QAVFWPEEGASTSRY
+807 QAVFWPEEGASTSPWGA
-822 DQRRALAS
+822 DWSKAS

-837 LESKG
+837 LESNRDG
-842 PGLEDP
+842 RNDP
-848 SDFYDAPVK
+848 DVFYDAPVK
-857 NADGSWDIT
+857 NADGSYDIT
-866 LRINKHAARD
+866 LRVNKGAGRD
-876 FQSAAVPSTL
+876 FQSGPVPCTL
-886 ERGEGSQNL
+886 ERGEATQNK
-895 VSRKFRVDADNL
+895 VSRKFRVDSGNL
-907 RDKFT
+907 AGTFKRAQ
-912 RDKIT
+912 IT
-917 SSSDAS
+917 SSTSSPDV
-923 DMLIKGDADVC
+923 LVKEDADVC
-934 WSAKE
+934 WNNKNGSADK
-939 GTPDAPW
+939 PW

-963 GANDLA
+963 NDNTFKL
-969 LSCDTFLWSNTYF
+969 DNITNFLWSNTYF
-982 TGLVKNYKEKFNGH
+982 TGLVKDPKKFNAHTTITG
-996 SALTAMYKSSSV
+996 SYYKSGSV
-1008 NDYKGVGLVML
+1008 GNSNGLGLVMFADGRF
-1019 KSKQFTISPGKEPQ
+1019 SISPGASN
-1033 WGFNNTTREGNVRC
+1033 GTVRC
-1047 IRDVK
+1047 VMDVKE

>member
-76 SGSLVGYKYFGKAD
+76 SGALVGYKYFGKAD

-98 SDNGYNSSAT
+98 SKEGYNSSAT

-178 FLMSGYVNNGKP
+178 FLMSGYVNNGSP

-207 PTEDKDKRLK
+207 PTDDKDKRLK
-217 LFKVFSKNKLTIE
+217 LFKVFSKNKLTVE
-230 TGNDAAGNPISFDP
+230 TGNDAAGNAISFDP

-292 KNKKNTS
+292 KNKKNTI

-311 AAGDKSFVN
+311 DAGKSFVN

-336 GDHVGNVAYTIHLGD
+336 GSYVGNVAYTIHLGD
-351 FGNNGSPDPLDNF
+351 FGNNGSLDNF

-394 TSAKDDPGSEG
+394 TIAKDDPGSEG

-425 VMKFNKAEVKGL
+425 VMIFNKAEVKGL

-454 SECLIVAADSVYEAT
+454 SECLIVTGDGVYEAT

-474 KSSGKVPTPLTKIN
+474 KSSGKVPTPLTTFN
-488 TDGTLAN
+488 TDGTLAD
-495 PSRLL
+495 PSLLL

-509 NWVHFVKNTGADP
+509 NWVHFVKNTGEAP
-522 SSSPSD
+522 SSPPSN
-528 SPGCRITSNHTK
+528 SPGCLITSNHTK

-551 TMNVFQFLKEL
+551 TMSVFQFLKKL
-562 YVAASTNNT
+562 YVAASTDNA

-609 YFANDFQLSKDGKS
+609 YIANDFQLSKDGKS

-634 NSIWTFYELDSNLK
+634 NSIWTFYRLDNSLK

-661 ENFSVNYSGY
+661 EGFSVSYSGY
-671 SSSYKDDW
+671 SSYKDDW
-679 KGYTVASNYYEA
+679 NGYTVASDYYKA
-691 NRLYTPRGAIKIRSA
+691 NSLYTSGNAIKIRSA

-734 GKIDAGE
+734 GKIDDVE

-756 IGESELPTQAKLFE
+756 IGESVLPTDAKLFQPVE
-770 PTDENW
+770 SNW
-776 GKLDEAV
+776 KKLNEKYVTSSNDGL
-783 KKAIK
+783 K
-788 DNTNTNKA
+788 
-796 LSPWHFYTASE
+796 LWHFFTAST
-807 QAVFWPEEGASTSRY
+807 QAVFWPEEGASTSPWGA
-822 DQRRALAS
+822 DWSKAS

-837 LESKG
+837 LESNRDGRK
-842 PGLEDP
+842 DP
-848 SDFYDAPVK
+848 DVFYDAPVK
-857 NADGSWDIT
+857 NADGSYDIT
-866 LRINKHAARD
+866 LRVNKGAGRD
-876 FQSAAVPSTL
+876 FQSGPVPCTL
-886 ERGEGSQNL
+886 ERGEATQNK
-895 VSRKFRVDADNL
+895 VSRKFRVDSGNL
-907 RDKFT
+907 AGTFKRAQ
-912 RDKIT
+912 IT
-917 SSSDAS
+917 SSTSSPDV
-923 DMLIKGDADVC
+923 LVKEDADVC
-934 WSAKE
+934 WNKKNGSADE
-939 GTPDAPW
+939 PW

-963 GANDLA
+963 NDNTFNL
-969 LSCDTFLWSNTYF
+969 DNITNFLWSNTYF
-982 TGLVKNYKEKFNGH
+982 TGLVKNYKLFNNE
-996 SALTAMYKSSSV
+996 SQLTAMYKSSTISEIE
-1008 NDYKGVGLVML
+1008 GIGLVML
-1019 KSKQFTISPGKEPQ
+1019 KDSYQFTISPG
-1033 WGFNNTTREGNVRC
+1033 TSEGNVRC
-1047 IRDVK
+1047 VMDVKE

>member
-113 TKTGTAYIYAIANAI
+113 TKTGTAYIYAIANTI

-190 VTIRRKT
+190 VTIQRKT
-197 GGTGVAEIVS
+197 DGTGVAEIVS

-230 TGNDAAGNPISFDP
+230 TGNDAAGNAISFDP

-292 KNKKNTS
+292 KNKKNTI

-336 GDHVGNVAYTIHLGD
+336 GSYVGNVAYTIHLGD

-425 VMKFNKAEVKGL
+425 VMKFNKDEVKGL

-454 SECLIVAADSVYEAT
+454 SECLIVTGDGVYEAT

-474 KSSGKVPTPLTKIN
+474 KSSGKKLTPLTTFN
-488 TDGTLAN
+488 NGTLAD
-495 PSRLL
+495 PSSLL
-500 VGGAGEADF
+500 VGKAGEADF
-509 NWVHFVKNTGADP
+509 NWVHFVKNTGAAP
-522 SSSPSD
+522 SSSPSN

-551 TMNVFQFLKEL
+551 TMSVFQFLKEL
-562 YVAASTNNT
+562 YVAASTNKT

-609 YFANDFQLSKDGKS
+609 YIANDFQLSKDGKS

-634 NSIWTFYELDSNLK
+634 NSIWTFYRLDSNLK

-679 KGYTVASNYYEA
+679 KGYTVASNYYKA
-691 NRLYTPRGAIKIRSA
+691 NSLYTPRGAIKIRSA

-734 GKIDAGE
+734 GDIDADE

-756 IGESELPTQAKLFE
+756 IGESVLPTDTKLFQPVE
-770 PTDENW
+770 SNW
-776 GKLDEAV
+776 KKLNEKYETSSNDGL
-783 KKAIK
+783 K
-788 DNTNTNKA
+788 
-796 LSPWHFYTASE
+796 LWHFFTAST
-807 QAVFWPEEGASTSRY
+807 QAVFWPEEGASTSPWGENWSK
-822 DQRRALAS
+822 AS

-837 LESKG
+837 LESNRDGRK
-842 PGLEDP
+842 DP
-848 SDFYDAPVK
+848 DVFYDAPVK
-857 NADGSWDIT
+857 NADGSYDIT
-866 LRINKHAARD
+866 LRVNKGAGRD
-876 FQSAAVPSTL
+876 FQSGPVPCTL
-886 ERGEGSQNL
+886 ERGEATQNK
-895 VSRKFRVDADNL
+895 VSRKFRVDSGNL
-907 RDKFT
+907 AGTFKRAQ
-912 RDKIT
+912 IT
-917 SSSDAS
+917 SSISSPDV
-923 DMLIKGDADVC
+923 LVKEDADVC
-934 WSAKE
+934 WNKKNGSADE
-939 GTPDAPW
+939 PW

-963 GANDLA
+963 NDNTFNL
-969 LSCDTFLWSNTYF
+969 DNITNFLWSNTYF
-982 TGLVKNYKEKFNGH
+982 TGLVKNYKLFNNE
-996 SALTAMYKSSSV
+996 SQLTEMYKSSPMSETE
-1008 NDYKGVGLVML
+1008 GIGLVML
-1019 KSKQFTISPGKEPQ
+1019 KDSYQFTINPG
-1033 WGFNNTTREGNVRC
+1033 TSEGNVRC
-1047 IRDVK
+1047 VMDVKE

>member
-18 GNSCVKESVAAIG
+18 GNSCVKESVAAVG

-76 SGSLVGYKYFGKAD
+76 SGALVGYKYFGKAD

-151 SSNLTRENFLAATY
+151 SSDLTREKFLAATY

-178 FLMSGYVNNGKP
+178 FLMSGYVNNGNP

-207 PTEDKDKRLK
+207 PTDDKDKRLK

-230 TGNDAAGNPISFDP
+230 TGNDAAGNAISFDP

-254 TVALLPDGTTDASDF
+254 TVALLPYGTTDASDF

-292 KNKKNTS
+292 KNKKNAIS
-299 SVWNDREKNTYS
+299 IWNDREKNTYS
-311 AAGDKSFVN
+311 AAGKSFVN

-336 GDHVGNVAYTIHLGD
+336 GSYVGNVAYTIHLGD
-351 FGNNGSPDPLDNF
+351 FGNNGSLDNF

-394 TSAKDDPGSEG
+394 TIAKDDPGSEG

-425 VMKFNKAEVKGL
+425 VMIFNKAEVKGL

-454 SECLIVAADSVYEAT
+454 SECLIVTGGGVYEAT

-474 KSSGKVPTPLTKIN
+474 TSSGKEPTPLTTFN
-488 TDGTLAN
+488 TDGTLAD

-500 VGGAGEADF
+500 VGKAGEADF
-509 NWVHFVKNTGADP
+509 NWVHFVKNTGAAP
-522 SSSPSD
+522 SSSPSN

-540 QNVCAYPGTDK
+540 QNVCAYPGTDE
-551 TMNVFQFLKEL
+551 TMSVFQFLKKL
-562 YVAASTNNT
+562 YVAASTDNAND
-571 NGFFDSDGNVYVTC
+571 GFFDSDGNVYVTC

-595 EWTKYANQTDSRRL
+595 EWTKYTNQTDSRRL
-609 YFANDFQLSKDGKS
+609 YIANDFQLSKDGKS

-634 NSIWTFYELDSNLK
+634 NSIWTFYRLDSSLK

-679 KGYTVASNYYEA
+679 KGYTVASNYYKA
-691 NRLYTPRGAIKIRSA
+691 NSLYTPGGAIKIRSA

-734 GKIDAGE
+734 GKIDADE

-756 IGESELPTQAKLFE
+756 IGESVLPTDTKLFQPVE
-770 PTDENW
+770 SNW
-776 GKLDEAV
+776 KKLNEKYVTSSNDGL
-783 KKAIK
+783 K
-788 DNTNTNKA
+788 
-796 LSPWHFYTASE
+796 LWHFFTAST
-807 QAVFWPEEGASTSRY
+807 QAVFWPEEGASTSPWGE
-822 DQRRALAS
+822 DWSKAS

-837 LESKG
+837 LESNRDGRK
-842 PGLEDP
+842 DP
-848 SDFYDAPVK
+848 DVFYDAP
-857 NADGSWDIT
+857 A
-866 LRINKHAARD
+866 L
-876 FQSAAVPSTL
+876 L
-886 ERGEGSQNL
+886 
-895 VSRKFRVDADNL
+895 SRLN
-907 RDKFT
+907 
-912 RDKIT
+912 
-917 SSSDAS
+917 
-923 DMLIKGDADVC
+923 
-934 WSAKE
+934 
-939 GTPDAPW
+939 
-946 RVPNQKELLVM
+946 
-957 SVVASN
+957 
-963 GANDLA
+963 
-969 LSCDTFLWSNTYF
+969 
-982 TGLVKNYKEKFNGH
+982 
-996 SALTAMYKSSSV
+996 
-1008 NDYKGVGLVML
+1008 
-1019 KSKQFTISPGKEPQ
+1019 
-1033 WGFNNTTREGNVRC
+1033 
-1047 IRDVK
+1047 

>member
-54 SWDPNDEDEAKV
+54 SWAHNEEDEAKV

-76 SGSLVGYKYFGKAD
+76 SGALVGYKYFGKAD

-98 SDNGYNSSAT
+98 SKEGYNSSAT

-128 TSQYQVTETD
+128 TSQYQVAETD

-151 SSNLTRENFLAATY
+151 SSNLTRESFLAATY

-178 FLMSGYVNNGKP
+178 FLMSGYVNNGSP

-230 TGNDAAGNPISFDP
+230 TGNDAAGNAISFDP

-292 KNKKNTS
+292 KNKKNTI

-311 AAGDKSFVN
+311 DAGKSFVN

-351 FGNNGSPDPLDNF
+351 FGISGRIDNF
-364 DVCRNFSYQYTL
+364 DVCRNYSYEYKL

-405 IVIKTTAAG
+405 IVIKTAADG

-425 VMKFNKAEVKGL
+425 VMIFNKNEVKGL

-446 KIHTIFGE
+446 KIHTLFGE
-454 SECLIVAADSVYEAT
+454 SECLIVTGDGVYEAT

-474 KSSGKVPTPLTKIN
+474 KSSGKVPEPLTTFN
-488 TDGTLAN
+488 PDGTLAD
-495 PSRLL
+495 PSLLL

-509 NWVHFVKNTGADP
+509 NWVHFVKNTGAAP
-522 SSSPSD
+522 SSMPSN

-551 TMNVFQFLKEL
+551 TMSVFQFLKEL
-562 YVAASTNNT
+562 YVAASTDNA

-609 YFANDFQLSKDGKS
+609 YIANDFQLSTDGKS

-634 NSIWTFYELDSNLK
+634 NSIWTFYELDNNLK
-648 PYGVETISEEEEI
+648 PYGVETVSEEENVPKEGSTSF
-661 ENFSVNYSGY
+661 ELEYSN
-671 SSSYKDDW
+671 SSYTRDSW
-679 KGYTVASNYYEA
+679 NGHTVAKNYLSNKDYQPSRTGYH
-691 NRLYTPRGAIKIRSA
+691 IRSA
-706 STSEPAKQD
+706 VGDEPAKQD
-715 LYTDAYRA
+715 LFTDVYRT

-734 GKIDAGE
+734 GKIDEGE

-756 IGESELPTQAKLFE
+756 IGESVLPTDAKLFQPVE
-770 PTDENW
+770 SNW
-776 GKLDEAV
+776 KKLNEKYVTSSNDGL
-783 KKAIK
+783 K
-788 DNTNTNKA
+788 
-796 LSPWHFYTASE
+796 LWHFFTAST
-807 QAVFWPEEGASTSRY
+807 QAVFWPEEGASTSPWGA
-822 DQRRALAS
+822 DWSKAS

-837 LESKG
+837 LESNRDGRK
-842 PGLEDP
+842 DP
-848 SDFYDAPVK
+848 DVFYDAPVK
-857 NADGSWDIT
+857 NADGSYDIT
-866 LRINKHAARD
+866 LRVNKGAGRD
-876 FQSAAVPSTL
+876 FQSGPVPCTL
-886 ERGEGSQNL
+886 ERGEATQNK
-895 VSRKFRVDADNL
+895 VSRKFRVDSGNL
-907 RDKFT
+907 AGTFKRAQ
-912 RDKIT
+912 IT
-917 SSSDAS
+917 SSTSSPDV
-923 DMLIKGDADVC
+923 LVKEDADVC
-934 WSAKE
+934 WNKKNGSADE
-939 GTPDAPW
+939 PW

-963 GANDLA
+963 NDNTFKL
-969 LSCDTFLWSNTYF
+969 DNITNFLWSNTYF
-982 TGLVKNYKEKFNGH
+982 TGLVKNYKLFNNE
-996 SALTAMYKSSSV
+996 SQLTEMYKSRTISEIE
-1008 NDYKGVGLVML
+1008 GIGLVML
-1019 KSKQFTISPGKEPQ
+1019 NDSYQFTISPG
-1033 WGFNNTTREGNVRC
+1033 TSEGNVRC
-1047 IRDVK
+1047 VMDVKE

>member
-18 GNSCVKESVAAIG
+18 GNSCVKESVAAVG

-197 GGTGVAEIVS
+197 VGTGVAEIVS

-292 KNKKNTS
+292 KNKKNTI

-336 GDHVGNVAYTIHLGD
+336 GSYVGNVAYTIHLGD

-425 VMKFNKAEVKGL
+425 VMKFNQAEVKGL

-454 SECLIVAADSVYEAT
+454 SECLIVTGDGVYEAT

-474 KSSGKVPTPLTKIN
+474 KSSGKKLTPLTTFN
-488 TDGTLAN
+488 TDGTLAD

-500 VGGAGEADF
+500 VGKAGEADF
-509 NWVHFVKNTGADP
+509 NWVHFVKNTGVDP
-522 SSSPSD
+522 SSPPSN
-528 SPGCRITSNHTK
+528 SPGCRITLNHTK
-540 QNVCAYPGTDK
+540 QDVCAYPGTDK
-551 TMNVFQFLKEL
+551 TMSVFQFLKEL

-585 FIDENYYADR
+585 FIDENYYANR

-634 NSIWTFYELDSNLK
+634 NSIWTFYRLDSSLK
-648 PYGVETISEEEEI
+648 PYGVETISEEENVPKEGSTSF
-661 ENFSVNYSGY
+661 ELEYSN
-671 SSSYKDDW
+671 SSYTRDNW
-679 KGYTVASNYYEA
+679 NGRTVAKNYLSNKDYQPSSTGYH
-691 NRLYTPRGAIKIRSA
+691 IRSA
-706 STSEPAKQD
+706 VGDEPAKQD
-715 LYTDAYRA
+715 LYTDVYRA

-734 GKIDAGE
+734 GKIDADE

-756 IGESELPTQAKLFE
+756 IGEEQLPTGAKLFL
-770 PTDENW
+770 PTDDNW
-776 GKLDEAV
+776 
-783 KKAIK
+783 KAL
-788 DNTNTNKA
+788 NKA
-796 LSPWHFYTASE
+796 YSKYTGPHKDASLAPWHYFTASE
-807 QAVFWPEEGASTSRY
+807 QAVFWPEEGASTSDY
-822 DQRRALAS
+822 NAISTYGKASLA
-830 KVRCVRT
+830 RCVRT
-837 LESKG
+837 LQSNDN
-842 PGLEDP
+842 GLSDP
-848 SDFYDAPVK
+848 DVYYEQPVK
-857 NADGSWDIT
+857 NSDNTWDIK
-866 LRINKHAARD
+866 LRINSQRGL
-876 FQSAAVPSTL
+876 QTTPMQPSL
-886 ERGEGSQNL
+886 ERGEKSNNDIYN
-895 VSRKFRVDADNL
+895 KIRVDATNL
-907 RDKFT
+907 GTSYT
-912 RDKIT
+912 RSQII
-917 SSSDAS
+917 SSVSDPDTFIGAYS
-923 DMLIKGDADVC
+923 DVC
-934 WSAKE
+934 WTGKNGSE
-939 GTPDAPW
+939 SSPW
-946 RVPNQKELLVM
+946 RVPNEKELLIM
-957 SVVASN
+957 SVVKADN
-963 GANDLA
+963 GNQFDL
-969 LSCDTFLWSNTYF
+969 SITNFLWSNTYF
-982 TGLVKNYKEKFNGH
+982 TGLVKDPKKFNANTTITG
-996 SALTAMYKSSSV
+996 SYYKSGSV
-1008 NDYKGVGLVML
+1008 ENSNGLGLVMF
-1019 KSKQFTISPGKEPQ
+1019 SNGRFSISPGASN
-1033 WGFNNTTREGNVRC
+1033 GTVRC
-1047 IRDVK
+1047 VMDVKE

>member
-76 SGSLVGYKYFGKAD
+76 SGALVGCKYFGKSD

-98 SDNGYNSSAT
+98 SDKGYNSSAT

-113 TKTGTAYIYAIANAI
+113 TVTGKAYVYAIANAI

-151 SSNLTRENFLAATY
+151 SSNLTREKFLAVTY
-165 SRQAGSYDPRDNT
+165 SRQSGSYDPRDNT
-178 FLMSGYVNNGKP
+178 FLMSGYVNNGRP

-230 TGNDAAGNPISFDP
+230 TGNDAAGNAISFDP

-292 KNKKNTS
+292 KNKKNTI

-311 AAGDKSFVN
+311 DAGKSFVN

-351 FGNNGSPDPLDNF
+351 FGISGRIDNF
-364 DVCRNFSYQYTL
+364 DVCRNYSYEYTL

-389 KEGDG
+389 KEGNG

-425 VMKFNKAEVKGL
+425 VMKFNKDEVKGH

-454 SECLIVAADSVYEAT
+454 SECLIVTGDGVYEAT

-474 KSSGKVPTPLTKIN
+474 KSSGKVPKPLTTFN
-488 TDGTLAN
+488 TDGTLAD

-522 SSSPSD
+522 SSPPSN
-528 SPGCRITSNHTK
+528 SPGCLITSNHTK

-551 TMNVFQFLKEL
+551 TMSVFQFLKKL
-562 YVAASTNNT
+562 YVAASTDNAND
-571 NGFFDSDGNVYVTC
+571 GFFDSDGNVYVTC

-609 YFANDFQLSKDGKS
+609 YIANDFQLSKDGKS

-634 NSIWTFYELDSNLK
+634 NSIWTFYRLDNSLK

-671 SSSYKDDW
+671 SSYQDNW
-679 KGYTVASNYYEA
+679 NGYTVASKYYKD
-691 NRLYTPRGAIKIRSA
+691 NSLYTPGNAIKVRSA
-706 STSEPAKQD
+706 GPSDPAKQD

-734 GKIDAGE
+734 GNIDADE

-756 IGESELPTQAKLFE
+756 IGESVLPTDAKLFQPVE
-770 PTDENW
+770 SNW
-776 GKLDEAV
+776 VKLNEKYVTSSNDGL
-783 KKAIK
+783 K
-788 DNTNTNKA
+788 
-796 LSPWHFYTASE
+796 LWHFFTAST
-807 QAVFWPEEGASTSRY
+807 QAVFWPEEGASTSPWGA
-822 DQRRALAS
+822 DWSKAS

-837 LESKG
+837 LESNSDGRK
-842 PGLEDP
+842 DP
-848 SDFYDAPVK
+848 DVFYDAPVK
-857 NADGSWDIT
+857 NADGSYDIT
-866 LRINKHAARD
+866 LRVNKGAGRD
-876 FQSAAVPSTL
+876 FQSGPVPCTL
-886 ERGEGSQNL
+886 ERGEATQNK
-895 VSRKFRVDADNL
+895 VSRKFRVDSGNL
-907 RDKFT
+907 AGTFNRAQ
-912 RDKIT
+912 IT
-917 SSSDAS
+917 SSATSPDV
-923 DMLIKGDADVC
+923 LVKEDADVC
-934 WSAKE
+934 WNNKNGSADK
-939 GTPDAPW
+939 PW

-957 SVVASN
+957 SVAASN
-963 GANDLA
+963 NDNTFKL
-969 LSCDTFLWSNTYF
+969 DNITNFLWSNTYF
-982 TGLVKNYKEKFNGH
+982 TGLVKNYKLFNNE
-996 SALTAMYKSSSV
+996 SQLTAMYKSSE
-1008 NDYKGVGLVML
+1008 GIGLVMV
-1019 KSKQFTISPGKEPQ
+1019 KDSYQFTISPG
-1033 WGFNNTTREGNVRC
+1033 TSEGNVRC
-1047 IRDVK
+1047 VMDVKE

>member
-190 VTIRRKT
+190 VTIQRKT
-197 GGTGVAEIVS
+197 DGTGVAEIVS

-292 KNKKNTS
+292 KNKKNTI

-336 GDHVGNVAYTIHLGD
+336 GSYVGNVAYTIHLGD
-351 FGNNGSPDPLDNF
+351 FGEKGRLDNF

-425 VMKFNKAEVKGL
+425 VMKFNKDEVKGL

-474 KSSGKVPTPLTKIN
+474 KSSGKVPTPLTTFN
-488 TDGTLAN
+488 TDGTLAD

-509 NWVHFVKNTGADP
+509 NWVHFVKNTGAAP
-522 SSSPSD
+522 SSSPSN

-551 TMNVFQFLKEL
+551 TMSVFQFLKEL
-562 YVAASTNNT
+562 YVAASTNKT

-609 YFANDFQLSKDGKS
+609 YIANDFQLSKDGKS

-634 NSIWTFYELDSNLK
+634 NSIWTFYRLDSNLK

-679 KGYTVASNYYEA
+679 KGYTVASNYYKA
-691 NRLYTPRGAIKIRSA
+691 NSLYTPRGAIKIRSA

-734 GKIDAGE
+734 GDIDADE

-756 IGESELPTQAKLFE
+756 IGESVLPTDTKLFQPVE
-770 PTDENW
+770 SNW
-776 GKLDEAV
+776 KKLNEKYETSSNDGL
-783 KKAIK
+783 K
-788 DNTNTNKA
+788 
-796 LSPWHFYTASE
+796 LWHFFTAST
-807 QAVFWPEEGASTSRY
+807 QAVFWPEEGASTSPWGENWSK
-822 DQRRALAS
+822 AS

-837 LESKG
+837 LESNRDGRK
-842 PGLEDP
+842 DP
-848 SDFYDAPVK
+848 DVFYDAPVK
-857 NADGSWDIT
+857 NADGSYDIT
-866 LRINKHAARD
+866 LRVNKGAGRD
-876 FQSAAVPSTL
+876 FQSGPVPCTL
-886 ERGEGSQNL
+886 ERGEATQNK
-895 VSRKFRVDADNL
+895 VSRKFRVDSGNL
-907 RDKFT
+907 AGTFKRAQ
-912 RDKIT
+912 IT
-917 SSSDAS
+917 SSISSPDV
-923 DMLIKGDADVC
+923 LVKEDADVC
-934 WSAKE
+934 WNKKNGSADE
-939 GTPDAPW
+939 PW

-963 GANDLA
+963 NDNTFNL
-969 LSCDTFLWSNTYF
+969 DNITNFLWSNTYF
-982 TGLVKNYKEKFNGH
+982 TGLVKNYKLFNNE
-996 SALTAMYKSSSV
+996 SQLTEMYKSSPMSETE
-1008 NDYKGVGLVML
+1008 GIGLVML
-1019 KSKQFTISPGKEPQ
+1019 KDSYQFTINPG
-1033 WGFNNTTREGNVRC
+1033 TSEGNVRC
-1047 IRDVK
+1047 VMDVKE

>member
-138 AKEITNIDETDLS
+138 AKEITNIDETDLLS
-151 SSNLTRENFLAATY
+151 SDLTRENFLAATY

-292 KNKKNTS
+292 KNKKNPI

-351 FGNNGSPDPLDNF
+351 FGEKGRLDNF

-425 VMKFNKAEVKGL
+425 VMKFNKDEVKGL

-446 KIHTIFGE
+446 KIHTIF
-454 SECLIVAADSVYEAT
+454 
-469 QYYLD
+469 
-474 KSSGKVPTPLTKIN
+474 
-488 TDGTLAN
+488 
-495 PSRLL
+495 
-500 VGGAGEADF
+500 
-509 NWVHFVKNTGADP
+509 
-522 SSSPSD
+522 
-528 SPGCRITSNHTK
+528 
-540 QNVCAYPGTDK
+540 
-551 TMNVFQFLKEL
+551 
-562 YVAASTNNT
+562 
-571 NGFFDSDGNVYVTC
+571 
-585 FIDENYYADR
+585 
-595 EWTKYANQTDSRRL
+595 
-609 YFANDFQLSKDGKS
+609 
-623 SYAEAKYVIEQ
+623 
-634 NSIWTFYELDSNLK
+634 
-648 PYGVETISEEEEI
+648 
-661 ENFSVNYSGY
+661 
-671 SSSYKDDW
+671 
-679 KGYTVASNYYEA
+679 
-691 NRLYTPRGAIKIRSA
+691 
-706 STSEPAKQD
+706 
-715 LYTDAYRA
+715 
-723 CMSRNRDENGN
+723 
-734 GKIDAGE
+734 
-741 VKWYLATVDQYKGLW
+741 
-756 IGESELPTQAKLFE
+756 
-770 PTDENW
+770 
-776 GKLDEAV
+776 
-783 KKAIK
+783 
-788 DNTNTNKA
+788 
-796 LSPWHFYTASE
+796 
-807 QAVFWPEEGASTSRY
+807 
-822 DQRRALAS
+822 
-830 KVRCVRT
+830 
-837 LESKG
+837 
-842 PGLEDP
+842 
-848 SDFYDAPVK
+848 
-857 NADGSWDIT
+857 
-866 LRINKHAARD
+866 
-876 FQSAAVPSTL
+876 
-886 ERGEGSQNL
+886 
-895 VSRKFRVDADNL
+895 
-907 RDKFT
+907 
-912 RDKIT
+912 
-917 SSSDAS
+917 
-923 DMLIKGDADVC
+923 
-934 WSAKE
+934 
-939 GTPDAPW
+939 
-946 RVPNQKELLVM
+946 
-957 SVVASN
+957 
-963 GANDLA
+963 
-969 LSCDTFLWSNTYF
+969 
-982 TGLVKNYKEKFNGH
+982 
-996 SALTAMYKSSSV
+996 
-1008 NDYKGVGLVML
+1008 
-1019 KSKQFTISPGKEPQ
+1019 
-1033 WGFNNTTREGNVRC
+1033 
-1047 IRDVK
+1047 

>member
-18 GNSCVKESVAAIG
+18 GNSCVKESIAAIG

-76 SGSLVGYKYFGKAD
+76 SGTLVGYKYFGKAD

-197 GGTGVAEIVS
+197 VGTGVAEIVS

-292 KNKKNTS
+292 KNKKNTI

-351 FGNNGSPDPLDNF
+351 FGNNGSLDNF

-454 SECLIVAADSVYEAT
+454 SECLIVAGDGVYEAT

-474 KSSGKVPTPLTKIN
+474 KSSGKKLTPLTTFN
-488 TDGTLAN
+488 TDGTLAD

-509 NWVHFVKNTGADP
+509 NWVHFVKNTGAAPRIRP
-522 SSSPSD
+522 SN

-540 QNVCAYPGTDK
+540 QDVCAYPGTDK
-551 TMNVFQFLKEL
+551 TMSVFQFLRKL
-562 YVAASTNNT
+562 YVAASTDNAND
-571 NGFFDSDGNVYVTC
+571 GFFDSDGNVYVTC
-585 FIDENYYADR
+585 FIDENYYANR

-648 PYGVETISEEEEI
+648 PYGVETISEEENVPKEGPTSF
-661 ENFSVNYSGY
+661 ELKYSN
-671 SSSYKDDW
+671 SSYTRDNW
-679 KGYTVASNYYEA
+679 KGRTVAKNYLSNKDYQPSRTGYH
-691 NRLYTPRGAIKIRSA
+691 IRSA
-706 STSEPAKQD
+706 VGDEPAKQD
-715 LYTDAYRA
+715 LYTDVYRA

-734 GKIDAGE
+734 GKIDADE

-756 IGESELPTQAKLFE
+756 IGEEQLPTGAKLFL
-770 PTDENW
+770 PTDDNW
-776 GKLDEAV
+776 
-783 KKAIK
+783 
-788 DNTNTNKA
+788 KA
-796 LSPWHFYTASE
+796 LNTAYSKYTGRYKDASLAPWHYFTASE
-807 QAVFWPEEGASTSRY
+807 QAVFWPEEGASTSDY
-822 DQRRALAS
+822 NAISTYGKASLA
-830 KVRCVRT
+830 RCVRT
-837 LESKG
+837 LQSNDN
-842 PGLEDP
+842 GLSDP
-848 SDFYDAPVK
+848 DVYYEQPVK
-857 NADGSWDIT
+857 NSDNTWDIK
-866 LRINKHAARD
+866 LRINSQRGL
-876 FQSAAVPSTL
+876 QTTPMQPSL
-886 ERGEGSQNL
+886 ERGEKSNNDIYN
-895 VSRKFRVDADNL
+895 KIRVDATNL
-907 RDKFT
+907 GTSYT
-912 RDKIT
+912 RSQII
-917 SSSDAS
+917 SSVSDPDTFIGAYS
-923 DMLIKGDADVC
+923 DVC
-934 WSAKE
+934 WTGKNGSE
-939 GTPDAPW
+939 SSPW
-946 RVPNQKELLVM
+946 RVPNEKELLIM
-957 SVVASN
+957 SVVKADN
-963 GANDLA
+963 GNQFDL
-969 LSCDTFLWSNTYF
+969 SITNFLWSNTYF
-982 TGLVKNYKEKFNGH
+982 TGLVKDPKKFNANTTITG
-996 SALTAMYKSSSV
+996 SYYKSGSV
-1008 NDYKGVGLVML
+1008 ENSNGLGLVMF
-1019 KSKQFTISPGKEPQ
+1019 SDGRFSISPGASN
-1033 WGFNNTTREGNVRC
+1033 GTVRC
-1047 IRDVK
+1047 VMDVKE

>member
-98 SDNGYNSSAT
+98 SYNGYNSSAT

-178 FLMSGYVNNGKP
+178 FLMSGYVNNGSP
-190 VTIRRKT
+190 VTIQRKT
-197 GGTGVAEIVS
+197 DGTGVAEIVS

-230 TGNDAAGNPISFDP
+230 TGNDAAGNAISFDP

-292 KNKKNTS
+292 KNKKNTI

-336 GDHVGNVAYTIHLGD
+336 GSYVGNVAYTIHLGD

-425 VMKFNKAEVKGL
+425 VMKFNKDEVKGL

-474 KSSGKVPTPLTKIN
+474 KSSGKVPTPLTTIN
-488 TDGTLAN
+488 TDGTLAD

-500 VGGAGEADF
+500 VGKAGEADF
-509 NWVHFVKNTGADP
+509 NWVHFVKNTGAAP
-522 SSSPSD
+522 SSSPSN

-551 TMNVFQFLKEL
+551 TMSVFQFLKEL
-562 YVAASTNNT
+562 YVAASTNKT

-609 YFANDFQLSKDGKS
+609 YIANDFQLSKDGKS

-634 NSIWTFYELDSNLK
+634 NSIWTFYRLDSNLK

-679 KGYTVASNYYEA
+679 KGYTVASNYYKA
-691 NRLYTPRGAIKIRSA
+691 NSLYTPRGAIKIRSA

-734 GKIDAGE
+734 GDIDADE

-756 IGESELPTQAKLFE
+756 IGESVLPTDTKLFQPVE
-770 PTDENW
+770 SNW
-776 GKLDEAV
+776 KKLNEKYETSSNDGL
-783 KKAIK
+783 K
-788 DNTNTNKA
+788 
-796 LSPWHFYTASE
+796 LWHFFTAST
-807 QAVFWPEEGASTSRY
+807 QAVFWPEEGASTSPWGENWSK
-822 DQRRALAS
+822 AS

-837 LESKG
+837 LESNRDGRK
-842 PGLEDP
+842 DP
-848 SDFYDAPVK
+848 DVFYDAPVK
-857 NADGSWDIT
+857 NADGSYDIT
-866 LRINKHAARD
+866 LRVNKGAGRD
-876 FQSAAVPSTL
+876 FQSGPVPCTL
-886 ERGEGSQNL
+886 ERGEATQNK
-895 VSRKFRVDADNL
+895 VSRKFRVDSGNL
-907 RDKFT
+907 AGTFKRAQ
-912 RDKIT
+912 IT
-917 SSSDAS
+917 SSISSPDV
-923 DMLIKGDADVC
+923 LVKEDADVC
-934 WSAKE
+934 WNKKNGSADE
-939 GTPDAPW
+939 PW

-963 GANDLA
+963 NDNTFNL
-969 LSCDTFLWSNTYF
+969 DNITNFLWSNTYF
-982 TGLVKNYKEKFNGH
+982 TGLVKNYKLFNNE
-996 SALTAMYKSSSV
+996 SQLTEMYKSSPMSETE
-1008 NDYKGVGLVML
+1008 GIGLVML
-1019 KSKQFTISPGKEPQ
+1019 KDSYQFTINPG
-1033 WGFNNTTREGNVRC
+1033 TSEGNVRC
-1047 IRDVK
+1047 VMDVKE

>member
-18 GNSCVKESVAAIG
+18 GNSCVKESVATIG

-76 SGSLVGYKYFGKAD
+76 SGTLVGYKYFGKTD

-254 TVALLPDGTTDASDF
+254 TVALLPYGTTDASDF

-292 KNKKNTS
+292 KNKKDTS

-351 FGNNGSPDPLDNF
+351 FGEKGRLDNF

-425 VMKFNKAEVKGL
+425 VMKFNKDEVKGL

-454 SECLIVAADSVYEAT
+454 SECLIVTGDGVYEAT

-474 KSSGKVPTPLTKIN
+474 KSSGKELTPLTTFN

-495 PSRLL
+495 PSSLL
-500 VGGAGEADF
+500 VGKAGEADF
-509 NWVHFVKNTGADP
+509 NWVHFVKNTGAAP
-522 SSSPSD
+522 SSPPSN
-528 SPGCRITSNHTK
+528 SLGCRITSNHTK
-540 QNVCAYPGTDK
+540 QDVCAYPGTDK
-551 TMNVFQFLKEL
+551 TMSVFQFLREL

-571 NGFFDSDGNVYVTC
+571 NDFFDSDGNVYVTC

-634 NSIWTFYELDSNLK
+634 NSIWTFYRLDRNLK

-679 KGYTVASNYYEA
+679 KGYTVASNYYKA
-691 NRLYTPRGAIKIRSA
+691 NSLYTPLGAIKIRSA

-734 GKIDAGE
+734 GNIDADE

-756 IGESELPTQAKLFE
+756 IGESVLPTDTKLFQPVE
-770 PTDENW
+770 SNW
-776 GKLDEAV
+776 KKLNEKYETSSNDGL
-783 KKAIK
+783 K
-788 DNTNTNKA
+788 
-796 LSPWHFYTASE
+796 LWHFFTAST
-807 QAVFWPEEGASTSRY
+807 QAVFWPEEGASTSPWGK
-822 DQRRALAS
+822 DWSKAS

-837 LESKG
+837 LESNGDGRK
-842 PGLEDP
+842 DP
-848 SDFYDAPVK
+848 DVFYDAPVK
-857 NADGSWDIT
+857 NADGSYDIT
-866 LRINKHAARD
+866 LRVNKGAGRD
-876 FQSAAVPSTL
+876 FQSGPVPCTL
-886 ERGEGSQNL
+886 ERGEATQNK
-895 VSRKFRVDADNL
+895 VSRKFRVDSGNL
-907 RDKFT
+907 AGTFKRAQ
-912 RDKIT
+912 IT
-917 SSSDAS
+917 SSISSPDV
-923 DMLIKGDADVC
+923 LVKEDADVC
-934 WSAKE
+934 WNKKNGSADE
-939 GTPDAPW
+939 PW

-963 GANDLA
+963 NDNTFNL
-969 LSCDTFLWSNTYF
+969 DNITNFLWSNTYF
-982 TGLVKNYKEKFNGH
+982 TGLVKNYKLFNNE
-996 SALTAMYKSSSV
+996 SQLTEMYKSRPMSETE
-1008 NDYKGVGLVML
+1008 GIGLVML
-1019 KSKQFTISPGKEPQ
+1019 KDSYQFTINPG
-1033 WGFNNTTREGNVRC
+1033 TSEGNVRC
-1047 IRDVK
+1047 VMDVKE

>member
-76 SGSLVGYKYFGKAD
+76 SGALVGYKYFGKAD

-98 SDNGYNSSAT
+98 SKEGYNSSAT

-178 FLMSGYVNNGKP
+178 FLMSGYVNNGSP

-207 PTEDKDKRLK
+207 PTDDKDKRLK
-217 LFKVFSKNKLTIE
+217 LFKVFSKNKLTVE
-230 TGNDAAGNPISFDP
+230 TGNDAAGNAISFDP

-292 KNKKNTS
+292 KNKKNTI

-311 AAGDKSFVN
+311 DAGKSFVN

-336 GDHVGNVAYTIHLGD
+336 GSYVGNVAYTIHLGD
-351 FGNNGSPDPLDNF
+351 FGEKGSLDNF

-394 TSAKDDPGSEG
+394 TIAKDDPGSEG

-425 VMKFNKAEVKGL
+425 VMIFNKAEVKGL

-454 SECLIVAADSVYEAT
+454 SECLIVTGDGVYEAT

-474 KSSGKVPTPLTKIN
+474 KSSGKVPTPLTTFN
-488 TDGTLAN
+488 TDGTLAD
-495 PSRLL
+495 PSLLL

-509 NWVHFVKNTGADP
+509 NWVHFVKNTGEAP
-522 SSSPSD
+522 SSPPSN
-528 SPGCRITSNHTK
+528 SPGCLITSNHTK

-551 TMNVFQFLKEL
+551 TMSVFQFLKKL
-562 YVAASTNNT
+562 YVAASTDNA

-595 EWTKYANQTDSRRL
+595 EWTKYTNQTDSRRL
-609 YFANDFQLSKDGKS
+609 YIAKDFQLSKDGKS

-634 NSIWTFYELDSNLK
+634 NSIWTFYRLDNSLK

-661 ENFSVNYSGY
+661 EGFSVSYSGY

-679 KGYTVASNYYEA
+679 KGYTVASDYYKA
-691 NRLYTPRGAIKIRSA
+691 NSLYTSGNAIKIRSA

-734 GKIDAGE
+734 GKIDDVE

-756 IGESELPTQAKLFE
+756 IGESVLPSDAKLFQPVE
-770 PTDENW
+770 SNW
-776 GKLDEAV
+776 KKLNEKYVTSSNDGL
-783 KKAIK
+783 K
-788 DNTNTNKA
+788 
-796 LSPWHFYTASE
+796 LWHFFTAST
-807 QAVFWPEEGASTSRY
+807 QAVFWPEEGASTSPWGA
-822 DQRRALAS
+822 DWSKAS

-837 LESKG
+837 LESNRDGRK
-842 PGLEDP
+842 DP
-848 SDFYDAPVK
+848 DVFYDAPVK
-857 NADGSWDIT
+857 NADGSYDIT
-866 LRINKHAARD
+866 LRVNKGAGRD
-876 FQSAAVPSTL
+876 FQSGPVPCTL
-886 ERGEGSQNL
+886 ERGEATQNK
-895 VSRKFRVDADNL
+895 VSRKFRVDSGNL
-907 RDKFT
+907 AGTFKRAQ
-912 RDKIT
+912 IT
-917 SSSDAS
+917 SSTSSPDV
-923 DMLIKGDADVC
+923 LVKEDADVC
-934 WSAKE
+934 WNKKNGSADE
-939 GTPDAPW
+939 PW

-963 GANDLA
+963 NDNTFNL
-969 LSCDTFLWSNTYF
+969 DNITNFLWSNTYF
-982 TGLVKNYKEKFNGH
+982 TGLVKNYKLFNNE
-996 SALTAMYKSSSV
+996 SQLTAMYKSSTISEIE
-1008 NDYKGVGLVML
+1008 GIGLVML
-1019 KSKQFTISPGKEPQ
+1019 KDSYQFTISPG
-1033 WGFNNTTREGNVRC
+1033 TSEGNVRC
-1047 IRDVK
+1047 VMDVKE

>member
-44 SRALDKVIVK
+44 SRALDKVVVK

-76 SGSLVGYKYFGKAD
+76 SGALVGYKYFGKAD

-98 SDNGYNSSAT
+98 SKEGYNSSAT

-151 SSNLTRENFLAATY
+151 SSNLTREKFLAATY

-178 FLMSGYVNNGKP
+178 FLMSGYVNKGHP

-230 TGNDAAGNPISFDP
+230 TGNDAAGNAISFDP

-292 KNKKNTS
+292 KNKKNTI

-311 AAGDKSFVN
+311 DAGKSFVN

-336 GDHVGNVAYTIHLGD
+336 GSYVGNVAYTIHLGD
-351 FGNNGSPDPLDNF
+351 FGEKGRLDNF

-389 KEGDG
+389 KEGNG
-394 TSAKDDPGSEG
+394 TIAKDDPGSEG
-405 IVIKTTAAG
+405 IVIKTTATG
-414 MLHADCHYEAR
+414 ILHADCHYEAR
-425 VMKFNKAEVKGL
+425 VMKFNKDEVKGL
-437 IDNNFGYIL
+437 IDDNFGYIL

-454 SECLIVAADSVYEAT
+454 SECLIVTDDGVYEAT

-474 KSSGKVPTPLTKIN
+474 KSSGKVPEPLTTFN
-488 TDGTLAN
+488 PDGTLADL
-495 PSRLL
+495 SLLL

-509 NWVHFVKNTGADP
+509 NWVHFVKNTGAAP
-522 SSSPSD
+522 SSMPSN

-551 TMNVFQFLKEL
+551 TMSVFQFLKKL
-562 YVAASTNNT
+562 YVAASTDNA

-609 YFANDFQLSKDGKS
+609 YIANDFQLSKDGKS

-634 NSIWTFYELDSNLK
+634 NSIWTFYELDSSLK

-661 ENFSVNYSGY
+661 EGFSLNYANKY
-671 SSSYKDDW
+671 SSYQDNW
-679 KGYTVASNYYEA
+679 NGYTVASKYYKD
-691 NRLYTPRGAIKIRSA
+691 NSLYTPGDAIKRRSA
-706 STSEPAKQD
+706 STSDPAKQD

-734 GKIDAGE
+734 GNIDADE

-756 IGESELPTQAKLFE
+756 IGESVLPTDAKLFQPVE
-770 PTDENW
+770 SNW
-776 GKLDEAV
+776 VKLNEKYETSSNDGL
-783 KKAIK
+783 K
-788 DNTNTNKA
+788 
-796 LSPWHFYTASE
+796 LWHFFTAST
-807 QAVFWPEEGASTSRY
+807 QAVFWPEEGASTSPWGA
-822 DQRRALAS
+822 DWSKAS

-837 LESKG
+837 LESNSDGRK
-842 PGLEDP
+842 DP
-848 SDFYDAPVK
+848 DVFYDAPVK
-857 NADGSWDIT
+857 NADGSYDIT
-866 LRINKHAARD
+866 LRVNKGAGRD
-876 FQSAAVPSTL
+876 FQSGPVPCTL
-886 ERGEGSQNL
+886 ERGEATQNK
-895 VSRKFRVDADNL
+895 VSRKFRVDSGNL
-907 RDKFT
+907 AGTFNRAQ
-912 RDKIT
+912 IT
-917 SSSDAS
+917 SSATSPDV
-923 DMLIKGDADVC
+923 LVKEDADVC
-934 WSAKE
+934 WNNKNGSADK
-939 GTPDAPW
+939 PW

-963 GANDLA
+963 NDNTFNL
-969 LSCDTFLWSNTYF
+969 DNITNFLWSNTYF
-982 TGLVKNYKEKFNGH
+982 TGLVKNYKLFNNE
-996 SALTAMYKSSSV
+996 SQLTEMYKSSE
-1008 NDYKGVGLVML
+1008 GIGLVMV
-1019 KSKQFTISPGKEPQ
+1019 KDSYQFTISPE
-1033 WGFNNTTREGNVRC
+1033 TSEGNVRC
-1047 IRDVK
+1047 VMDVKE

>member
-1 MRHYINI
+1 MRHYIII

-76 SGSLVGYKYFGKAD
+76 SGTLVGYKYFGKAD

-230 TGNDAAGNPISFDP
+230 TGNDAAGNAISFDP

-336 GDHVGNVAYTIHLGD
+336 GSYVGNVAYTIHLGD
-351 FGNNGSPDPLDNF
+351 FGNNGRLDNF

-425 VMKFNKAEVKGL
+425 VMKFNKDEVKGL

-454 SECLIVAADSVYEAT
+454 SECLIVTGDGVYEAT

-474 KSSGKVPTPLTKIN
+474 KSSGKKLTPLTKFN

-495 PSRLL
+495 PSSLL
-500 VGGAGEADF
+500 VGKAGEADF
-509 NWVHFVKNTGADP
+509 NWVHFVKNTGAAPP
-522 SSSPSD
+522 SSSPSN

-540 QNVCAYPGTDK
+540 QDVCAYPGTDK
-551 TMNVFQFLKEL
+551 TMSVFQFLKEL

-571 NGFFDSDGNVYVTC
+571 NDFFDSDGNVYVTC

-634 NSIWTFYELDSNLK
+634 NSIWTFYRLDSNLK

-661 ENFSVNYSGY
+661 ENFIVNYSGY

-679 KGYTVASNYYEA
+679 KGYTVASNYYKA
-691 NRLYTPRGAIKIRSA
+691 NSLYTPRGAIKIRSA

-734 GKIDAGE
+734 GNIDADE

-756 IGESELPTQAKLFE
+756 IGESVLPTDTKLFQPVE
-770 PTDENW
+770 SNW
-776 GKLDEAV
+776 KKLNEKYVTSSNDGL
-783 KKAIK
+783 K
-788 DNTNTNKA
+788 
-796 LSPWHFYTASE
+796 LWHFFTAST
-807 QAVFWPEEGASTSRY
+807 QAVFWPEEGASTSPWGENWSK
-822 DQRRALAS
+822 AS

-837 LESKG
+837 LESNRDGRK
-842 PGLEDP
+842 DP
-848 SDFYDAPVK
+848 DVFYDAPVK
-857 NADGSWDIT
+857 NADGSYDIT
-866 LRINKHAARD
+866 LRVNKGAGRD
-876 FQSAAVPSTL
+876 FQSGPVPCTL
-886 ERGEGSQNL
+886 ERGEATQNK
-895 VSRKFRVDADNL
+895 VSRKFRVDSGNL
-907 RDKFT
+907 AGTFKRAQ
-912 RDKIT
+912 IT
-917 SSSDAS
+917 SSISSPDV
-923 DMLIKGDADVC
+923 LVKEDADVC
-934 WSAKE
+934 WNKKNGSADE
-939 GTPDAPW
+939 PW

-963 GANDLA
+963 NDNTFNL
-969 LSCDTFLWSNTYF
+969 DNITNFLWSNTYF
-982 TGLVKNYKEKFNGH
+982 TGLVKNYKLFNNE
-996 SALTAMYKSSSV
+996 SQLTEMYKSRPMSETE
-1008 NDYKGVGLVML
+1008 GIGLVML
-1019 KSKQFTISPGKEPQ
+1019 KDSYQFTINPG
-1033 WGFNNTTREGNVRC
+1033 TSEGNVRC
-1047 IRDVK
+1047 VMDVKE

>member
-76 SGSLVGYKYFGKAD
+76 SGTLVGYKYFGKAD

-292 KNKKNTS
+292 KNKKNTI

-394 TSAKDDPGSEG
+394 TIAKDDPGSEG

-454 SECLIVAADSVYEAT
+454 SKCLIVAADSVYEAT

-509 NWVHFVKNTGADP
+509 NWVHFVKNTGAAP
-522 SSSPSD
+522 SSPPSD

-551 TMNVFQFLKEL
+551 TMNVFQFLRKL
-562 YVAASTNNT
+562 YVAASTDNAND
-571 NGFFDSDGNVYVTC
+571 GFFDSDGNVYVTC
-585 FIDENYYADR
+585 FIDENYYANR

-634 NSIWTFYELDSNLK
+634 NSIWTFYRLDSNLK

-661 ENFSVNYSGY
+661 ENFIVNYSGY

-679 KGYTVASNYYEA
+679 KGYTVASNYYKA
-691 NRLYTPRGAIKIRSA
+691 NSLYTPRGAIKIRSA

-734 GKIDAGE
+734 GNIDADE

-756 IGESELPTQAKLFE
+756 IGESVLPTDTKLFQPVE
-770 PTDENW
+770 SNW
-776 GKLDEAV
+776 KKLNEKYVTSSNDGL
-783 KKAIK
+783 K
-788 DNTNTNKA
+788 
-796 LSPWHFYTASE
+796 LWHFFTAST
-807 QAVFWPEEGASTSRY
+807 QAVFWPEEGASTSPWGENWSK
-822 DQRRALAS
+822 AS

-837 LESKG
+837 LESNRDGRK
-842 PGLEDP
+842 DP
-848 SDFYDAPVK
+848 DVFYDAPVK
-857 NADGSWDIT
+857 NADGSYDIT
-866 LRINKHAARD
+866 LRVNKGAGRD
-876 FQSAAVPSTL
+876 FQSGPVPCTL
-886 ERGEGSQNL
+886 ERGEATQNN
-895 VSRKFRVDADNL
+895 VSRKFRVDSGNL
-907 RDKFT
+907 AGTFKRAQ
-912 RDKIT
+912 IT
-917 SSSDAS
+917 SSISSPDV
-923 DMLIKGDADVC
+923 LVKEDADVC
-934 WSAKE
+934 WNKKNGSADE
-939 GTPDAPW
+939 PW

-963 GANDLA
+963 NDNTFNL
-969 LSCDTFLWSNTYF
+969 DHITNFLWSNTYF
-982 TGLVKNYKEKFNGH
+982 TGLVKNYKLFNNE
-996 SALTAMYKSSSV
+996 SQLTEMYKSSPMSETE
-1008 NDYKGVGLVML
+1008 GIGLVML
-1019 KSKQFTISPGKEPQ
+1019 KDSYQFTINPG
-1033 WGFNNTTREGNVRC
+1033 TSEGNVRC
-1047 IRDVK
+1047 VMDVKE

>member
-76 SGSLVGYKYFGKAD
+76 NGALVGYKYFGKAD

-98 SDNGYNSSAT
+98 SKNGYNSSAT

-178 FLMSGYVNNGKP
+178 FLMSGYVNNGSP
-190 VTIRRKT
+190 VTIQRKT

-230 TGNDAAGNPISFDP
+230 TGNDAAGNAISFDP

-292 KNKKNTS
+292 KNKKNTI

-311 AAGDKSFVN
+311 DAGKSFVN

-336 GDHVGNVAYTIHLGD
+336 GSYVGNVAYTIHLGD
-351 FGNNGSPDPLDNF
+351 FGEKGSLDNF

-425 VMKFNKAEVKGL
+425 VMIFNKAEVKGL

-454 SECLIVAADSVYEAT
+454 SECLIVTGDGVYEAT

-474 KSSGKVPTPLTKIN
+474 KSSGKVPTPLTTFN
-488 TDGTLAN
+488 TDGTLAD
-495 PSRLL
+495 PSLLL
-500 VGGAGEADF
+500 VRGAGEADF
-509 NWVHFVKNTGADP
+509 NWVHFVKNTGAAP
-522 SSSPSD
+522 SSTPSN
-528 SPGCRITSNHTK
+528 SPGCLITSNHTK
-540 QNVCAYPGTDK
+540 QNVCAYPGTEK
-551 TMNVFQFLKEL
+551 TMSVFQFLKEL
-562 YVAASTNNT
+562 YVAASTNNA

-609 YFANDFQLSKDGKS
+609 YIANDFQLSKDGKS

-634 NSIWTFYELDSNLK
+634 NSIWTFYRLDNSLK

-661 ENFSVNYSGY
+661 EGFSVSYSGY
-671 SSSYKDDW
+671 SSYKDDW
-679 KGYTVASNYYEA
+679 NGYTVASDYYKA
-691 NRLYTPRGAIKIRSA
+691 NSLYTSGNAIKIRSA

-734 GKIDAGE
+734 GKIDDVE

-756 IGESELPTQAKLFE
+756 IGESVLPTDAKLFQPVE
-770 PTDENW
+770 SNW
-776 GKLDEAV
+776 KKLNEKYVTSSNDGL
-783 KKAIK
+783 K
-788 DNTNTNKA
+788 
-796 LSPWHFYTASE
+796 LWHFFTAST
-807 QAVFWPEEGASTSRY
+807 QAVFWPEEGASTSPWGA
-822 DQRRALAS
+822 DWSKAS

-837 LESKG
+837 LESNRDGRK
-842 PGLEDP
+842 DP
-848 SDFYDAPVK
+848 DVFYDAPVK
-857 NADGSWDIT
+857 NADGSYDIT
-866 LRINKHAARD
+866 LRVNKGAGRD
-876 FQSAAVPSTL
+876 FQSGPVPCTL
-886 ERGEGSQNL
+886 ERGEATQNK
-895 VSRKFRVDADNL
+895 VSRKFRVDSGNL
-907 RDKFT
+907 AGTFKRAQ
-912 RDKIT
+912 IT
-917 SSSDAS
+917 SSTSSPDV
-923 DMLIKGDADVC
+923 LVKEDADVC
-934 WSAKE
+934 WNKKNGSADE
-939 GTPDAPW
+939 PW

-963 GANDLA
+963 NDNTFNL
-969 LSCDTFLWSNTYF
+969 DNITNFLWSNTYF
-982 TGLVKNYKEKFNGH
+982 TGLVKNYKLFNNE
-996 SALTAMYKSSSV
+996 SQLTAMYKSSTISEIE
-1008 NDYKGVGLVML
+1008 GIGLVML
-1019 KSKQFTISPGKEPQ
+1019 KDSYQFTISPG
-1033 WGFNNTTREGNVRC
+1033 TSEGNVRC
-1047 IRDVK
+1047 VMDVKE

>member
-18 GNSCVKESVAAIG
+18 GNSCVKESIAAIG

-76 SGSLVGYKYFGKAD
+76 SGALVGYKYFGKSD

-98 SDNGYNSSAT
+98 SKNGYNSSAT

-113 TKTGTAYIYAIANAI
+113 TITGKAYVYAIANAI

-151 SSNLTRENFLAATY
+151 SSDLTREKFLAATY

-178 FLMSGYVNNGKP
+178 FLMSGYVNNGNP

-207 PTEDKDKRLK
+207 PTDDKDKRLK

-230 TGNDAAGNPISFDP
+230 TGNDAAGNAISFDP

-292 KNKKNTS
+292 KNKKNTI

-425 VMKFNKAEVKGL
+425 VMKFNKDEVKGL

-454 SECLIVAADSVYEAT
+454 SECLIVTGDGVYEAT

-474 KSSGKVPTPLTKIN
+474 KSSGKVPTPLTTFN
-488 TDGTLAN
+488 TDGTLAD

-509 NWVHFVKNTGADP
+509 NWVHFVKNTEAAP
-522 SSSPSD
+522 SSPPSN
-528 SPGCRITSNHTK
+528 SPGCRITLKHTK
-540 QNVCAYPGTDK
+540 QDVCAYPGTDK
-551 TMNVFQFLKEL
+551 TMSVFQFLRKL

-585 FIDENYYADR
+585 FIDENYYANH

-623 SYAEAKYVIEQ
+623 SYAVAKYVIEQ

-648 PYGVETISEEEEI
+648 PYGVETISEEENVPKEGSTSF
-661 ENFSVNYSGY
+661 ELKYSN
-671 SSSYKDDW
+671 SSYTRDNW
-679 KGYTVASNYYEA
+679 KGRTVAKNYLSDKDYQPS
-691 NRLYTPRGAIKIRSA
+691 RTGYHIRSA
-706 STSEPAKQD
+706 VGDEPAKQD
-715 LYTDAYRA
+715 LYTDVYRA

-734 GKIDAGE
+734 GKIDADE

-756 IGESELPTQAKLFE
+756 IGEEQLPTGAKLFL
-770 PTDENW
+770 PIDDNW
-776 GKLDEAV
+776 
-783 KKAIK
+783 
-788 DNTNTNKA
+788 KA
-796 LSPWHFYTASE
+796 LNTAYSTYTGEFKDASLAPWHYFTASE
-807 QAVFWPEEGASTSRY
+807 QAVFWPEEGASTSDY
-822 DQRRALAS
+822 NAISTYGKASLA
-830 KVRCVRT
+830 RCVRT
-837 LESKG
+837 LQSNDN
-842 PGLEDP
+842 GLSDP
-848 SDFYDAPVK
+848 DVYYEQPVK
-857 NADGSWDIT
+857 NSDNTWDIK
-866 LRINKHAARD
+866 LRINSQRGL
-876 FQSAAVPSTL
+876 QTTPMQPSL
-886 ERGEGSQNL
+886 ERGEKSNNDIYN
-895 VSRKFRVDADNL
+895 KIRVDATNL
-907 RDKFT
+907 GTSYT
-912 RDKIT
+912 RSQII
-917 SSSDAS
+917 SSVSDPDTFIGAYS
-923 DMLIKGDADVC
+923 DVC
-934 WSAKE
+934 WTGKNGSE
-939 GTPDAPW
+939 SSPW
-946 RVPNQKELLVM
+946 RVPNEKELLIM
-957 SVVASN
+957 SVVKADN
-963 GANDLA
+963 GNQFDL
-969 LSCDTFLWSNTYF
+969 SITNFLWSNTYF
-982 TGLVKNYKEKFNGH
+982 TGLVKDPKKFNANTTITG
-996 SALTAMYKSSSV
+996 SYYKSGSV
-1008 NDYKGVGLVML
+1008 ENSNGLGLVMF
-1019 KSKQFTISPGKEPQ
+1019 SNGRFSISPGASN
-1033 WGFNNTTREGNVRC
+1033 GTVRC
-1047 IRDVK
+1047 VMDVKE

>member
-76 SGSLVGYKYFGKAD
+76 SGALVGYKYFGKSD

-98 SDNGYNSSAT
+98 SKEGYNSSAT

-113 TKTGTAYIYAIANAI
+113 TITGKAYVYAIANAI

-151 SSNLTRENFLAATY
+151 NSNLTRENFLAATY

-178 FLMSGYVNNGKP
+178 FLMSGYVNNGRP

-230 TGNDAAGNPISFDP
+230 TGNDAAGNAISFDP

-254 TVALLPDGTTDASDF
+254 TVALLPYGTTDASDF

-292 KNKKNTS
+292 KNKKNTI

-320 APDNATYLVVH
+320 APDNATYLVIH

-336 GDHVGNVAYTIHLGD
+336 GSYVGNVAYTIHLGD
-351 FGNNGSPDPLDNF
+351 FGISGSIDNF

-394 TSAKDDPGSEG
+394 TIAKDDPGSEG

-425 VMKFNKAEVKGL
+425 VMIFNKAEVKGL

-454 SECLIVAADSVYEAT
+454 SECLIVTGDGVYEAT

-474 KSSGKVPTPLTKIN
+474 KSSGKVPTPLTTFN
-488 TDGTLAN
+488 TDGTLAD

-500 VGGAGEADF
+500 VGKAGEADF
-509 NWVHFVKNTGADP
+509 NWVHFVKNTGAAP
-522 SSSPSD
+522 SSSPSN

-551 TMNVFQFLKEL
+551 TMSVFQFLKEL
-562 YVAASTNNT
+562 YVAASTNNA
-571 NGFFDSDGNVYVTC
+571 NDGFFDSDGNVYVTC

-595 EWTKYANQTDSRRL
+595 EWTTYTNQTDSRRL
-609 YFANDFQLSKDGKS
+609 YIANDFQLSKDGKS

-634 NSIWTFYELDSNLK
+634 NSIWTFYRLDNSLK

-661 ENFSVNYSGY
+661 ENFSVSYSGY

-679 KGYTVASNYYEA
+679 KGYTVASNYYKA
-691 NRLYTPRGAIKIRSA
+691 NSLYTPGGAIKIRSA

-734 GKIDAGE
+734 GDIDADE

-756 IGESELPTQAKLFE
+756 IGESVLPTDAKLFQPVE
-770 PTDENW
+770 SNW
-776 GKLDEAV
+776 KKLNEKYVTSSNDGL
-783 KKAIK
+783 K
-788 DNTNTNKA
+788 
-796 LSPWHFYTASE
+796 LWHFFTAST
-807 QAVFWPEEGASTSRY
+807 QAVFWPEEGASTSPWGA
-822 DQRRALAS
+822 DWSKAS

-837 LESKG
+837 LESNRDGRK
-842 PGLEDP
+842 DP
-848 SDFYDAPVK
+848 DVFYDAPVK
-857 NADGSWDIT
+857 NADGSYDIT
-866 LRINKHAARD
+866 LRVNKGAGRD
-876 FQSAAVPSTL
+876 FQSGPVPCTL
-886 ERGEGSQNL
+886 ERGEATQNK
-895 VSRKFRVDADNL
+895 VSRKFRVDSGNL
-907 RDKFT
+907 AGTFKRAQ
-912 RDKIT
+912 IT
-917 SSSDAS
+917 SSTSSPDV
-923 DMLIKGDADVC
+923 LVKEDADVC
-934 WSAKE
+934 WNKKNGSADE
-939 GTPDAPW
+939 PW

-963 GANDLA
+963 NDNTFNL
-969 LSCDTFLWSNTYF
+969 DNITNFLWSNTYF
-982 TGLVKNYKEKFNGH
+982 TGLVKNYKLFNNE
-996 SALTAMYKSSSV
+996 SQLTAMYKSSTISEIE
-1008 NDYKGVGLVML
+1008 GIGLVML
-1019 KSKQFTISPGKEPQ
+1019 KDSYQFTISPG
-1033 WGFNNTTREGNVRC
+1033 TSEGNVRC
-1047 IRDVK
+1047 VMDVKE

>member
-18 GNSCVKESVAAIG
+18 GNSCVKESIAAIG

-76 SGSLVGYKYFGKAD
+76 SGTLVGYKYFGKAD
-90 LNFSADLD
+90 LNFSEDLD

-292 KNKKNTS
+292 KNKKNTIR
-299 SVWNDREKNTYS
+299 VWNDREKNTYS

-351 FGNNGSPDPLDNF
+351 FGEKGRLDNF

-454 SECLIVAADSVYEAT
+454 SKCLIVAADSVYEAT

-509 NWVHFVKNTGADP
+509 NWVHFVKNTGAAP
-522 SSSPSD
+522 SSPPSD

-551 TMNVFQFLKEL
+551 TMNVFQFLRKL
-562 YVAASTNNT
+562 YVAASTDNAND
-571 NGFFDSDGNVYVTC
+571 GFFDSDGNVYVTC
-585 FIDENYYADR
+585 FIDENYYANR

-634 NSIWTFYELDSNLK
+634 NSIWTFYRLDSSLK

-679 KGYTVASNYYEA
+679 KGYTVASNYYKA
-691 NRLYTPRGAIKIRSA
+691 NSLYTPGGAIKIRSA

-734 GKIDAGE
+734 GNIDADE

-756 IGESELPTQAKLFE
+756 IGESVLPTDTKLFQPVE
-770 PTDENW
+770 SNW
-776 GKLDEAV
+776 KKLNEKYVTSSNDGL
-783 KKAIK
+783 K
-788 DNTNTNKA
+788 
-796 LSPWHFYTASE
+796 LWHFFTAST
-807 QAVFWPEEGASTSRY
+807 QAVFWPEEGASTSPWGE
-822 DQRRALAS
+822 DWSKAS

-837 LESKG
+837 LESNRDGRK
-842 PGLEDP
+842 DP
-848 SDFYDAPVK
+848 DVFYDAPVK
-857 NADGSWDIT
+857 NADGSYDIT
-866 LRINKHAARD
+866 LRVNKGAGRD
-876 FQSAAVPSTL
+876 FQSGPVPCTL
-886 ERGEGSQNL
+886 ERGEATQNK
-895 VSRKFRVDADNL
+895 VSRKFRVDSGNL
-907 RDKFT
+907 AGTFKRAQ
-912 RDKIT
+912 IT
-917 SSSDAS
+917 SSISSPDV
-923 DMLIKGDADVC
+923 LVKEDADVC
-934 WSAKE
+934 WNKKNGSADE
-939 GTPDAPW
+939 PW

-963 GANDLA
+963 NDNTFKL
-969 LSCDTFLWSNTYF
+969 DNITNFLWSNTYF
-982 TGLVKNYKEKFNGH
+982 TGLVKNYKLFNNE
-996 SALTAMYKSSSV
+996 SQLTEMYKSSTISEI
-1008 NDYKGVGLVML
+1008 KGKGIGLVML
-1019 KSKQFTISPGKEPQ
+1019 KDSYQFTINPG
-1033 WGFNNTTREGNVRC
+1033 TSEGNVRC
-1047 IRDVK
+1047 VMDVKE

>member
-76 SGSLVGYKYFGKAD
+76 NGALVGYKYFGKAD

-151 SSNLTRENFLAATY
+151 SSNLTREKFLAATY

-178 FLMSGYVNNGKP
+178 FLMSGYVNNGRP

-230 TGNDAAGNPISFDP
+230 TGNDAAGNAISFDP

-292 KNKKNTS
+292 KNKKNTI

-311 AAGDKSFVN
+311 DAGKSFVN

-336 GDHVGNVAYTIHLGD
+336 GSYVGNVAYTIHLGD
-351 FGNNGSPDPLDNF
+351 FGAKVSLDNF

-394 TSAKDDPGSEG
+394 TIAKDDPGSEG

-425 VMKFNKAEVKGL
+425 VMKFNKDEVKGL
-437 IDNNFGYIL
+437 IDDNFGYIL

-454 SECLIVAADSVYEAT
+454 SECLIVTDDGVYEAT

-474 KSSGKVPTPLTKIN
+474 KSSGKVPEPLTKLN
-488 TDGTLAN
+488 DDGTLAD
-495 PSRLL
+495 PSSLL
-500 VGGAGEADF
+500 VGKAGEADF

-522 SSSPSD
+522 SSPPSN
-528 SPGCRITSNHTK
+528 SPGCLITSNHAK

-551 TMNVFQFLKEL
+551 TMSVFQFLKKL
-562 YVAASTNNT
+562 YVAASTNNA
-571 NGFFDSDGNVYVTC
+571 NDGFFDSDGNVYVTC

-609 YFANDFQLSKDGKS
+609 YIANDFQLSKDGKS

-634 NSIWTFYELDSNLK
+634 NSIWTFYRLDNSLK

-671 SSSYKDDW
+671 SSYQDNW
-679 KGYTVASNYYEA
+679 NGYTVASKYYKD
-691 NRLYTPRGAIKIRSA
+691 NSLYTPGDAIKIRSA
-706 STSEPAKQD
+706 SPSDPAKQD

-734 GKIDAGE
+734 GNIDADE

-756 IGESELPTQAKLFE
+756 IGESVLPTDAKLFQPVE
-770 PTDENW
+770 SNW
-776 GKLDEAV
+776 KKLNEKYVTSSNDGL
-783 KKAIK
+783 K
-788 DNTNTNKA
+788 
-796 LSPWHFYTASE
+796 LWHFFTAST
-807 QAVFWPEEGASTSRY
+807 QAVFWPEEGASTSPWGK
-822 DQRRALAS
+822 DWSKAS

-837 LESKG
+837 LESNSDGRK
-842 PGLEDP
+842 DP
-848 SDFYDAPVK
+848 DVFYDAPVK
-857 NADGSWDIT
+857 NADGSYDIT
-866 LRINKHAARD
+866 LRVNKGAGRD
-876 FQSAAVPSTL
+876 FQSGPVPCTL
-886 ERGEGSQNL
+886 ERGEATQNK
-895 VSRKFRVDADNL
+895 VSRKFRVDSGNL
-907 RDKFT
+907 AGTFKRAQ
-912 RDKIT
+912 IT
-917 SSSDAS
+917 SSTSSPDV
-923 DMLIKGDADVC
+923 LVKEDADVC
-934 WSAKE
+934 WNKKNGSADE
-939 GTPDAPW
+939 PW

-963 GANDLA
+963 NDNTFKL
-969 LSCDTFLWSNTYF
+969 DNITNFLWSNTYF
-982 TGLVKNYKEKFNGH
+982 TGLVKNYKLFNNE
-996 SALTAMYKSSSV
+996 SQLTEMYKSSPISEIE
-1008 NDYKGVGLVML
+1008 GIGLVML
-1019 KSKQFTISPGKEPQ
+1019 KDSYQFTISPG
-1033 WGFNNTTREGNVRC
+1033 TSEGNVRC
-1047 IRDVK
+1047 VMDVKE

>member
-76 SGSLVGYKYFGKAD
+76 SGTLVGYKYFGKAD

-197 GGTGVAEIVS
+197 VGTGVAEIVS

-292 KNKKNTS
+292 KNKKNTI

-351 FGNNGSPDPLDNF
+351 FGEKGRLDNF

-454 SECLIVAADSVYEAT
+454 SECLIVTGDGVYEAT

-474 KSSGKVPTPLTKIN
+474 KSSGKVPTPLTTFN
-488 TDGTLAN
+488 TDGTLAD

-522 SSSPSD
+522 SISPSN

-551 TMNVFQFLKEL
+551 TMSVFQFLKKL

-585 FIDENYYADR
+585 FIDENYYANR

-648 PYGVETISEEEEI
+648 PYGVETISEEENVPKEGSTSF
-661 ENFSVNYSGY
+661 ELKYSN
-671 SSSYKDDW
+671 SSYTRDNW
-679 KGYTVASNYYEA
+679 NGRTVAKNYLSNKDYQPSRTGYH
-691 NRLYTPRGAIKIRSA
+691 IRSA
-706 STSEPAKQD
+706 VGDEPAKQD
-715 LYTDAYRA
+715 LYTDVYRA

-734 GKIDAGE
+734 GKIDAEE

-756 IGESELPTQAKLFE
+756 IGEDQLPTGAKLFL
-770 PTDENW
+770 PTDDNW
-776 GKLDEAV
+776 
-783 KKAIK
+783 
-788 DNTNTNKA
+788 KA
-796 LSPWHFYTASE
+796 LNTAYSTYTGQHKDASLASWHYFTASE
-807 QAVFWPEEGASTSRY
+807 QAVFWPEEGASTSDY
-822 DQRRALAS
+822 NAISTYGKASLA
-830 KVRCVRT
+830 RCVRT
-837 LESKG
+837 LQSNDN
-842 PGLEDP
+842 GLSDP
-848 SDFYDAPVK
+848 DVYYEQPVK
-857 NADGSWDIT
+857 NSDNTWDIK
-866 LRINKHAARD
+866 LRINSQRGL
-876 FQSAAVPSTL
+876 QTTPMQPSL
-886 ERGEGSQNL
+886 ERGEKSNNDIYN
-895 VSRKFRVDADNL
+895 KIRVDATNL
-907 RDKFT
+907 GTSYT
-912 RDKIT
+912 RSQII
-917 SSSDAS
+917 SSVSDPDTFIGAYS
-923 DMLIKGDADVC
+923 DVC
-934 WSAKE
+934 WTGKNGSE
-939 GTPDAPW
+939 SSPW
-946 RVPNQKELLVM
+946 RVPNEKELLIM
-957 SVVASN
+957 SVVKADN
-963 GANDLA
+963 GNQFDL
-969 LSCDTFLWSNTYF
+969 SITNFLWSNTYF
-982 TGLVKNYKEKFNGH
+982 TGLVKDPKKFNANTTITD
-996 SALTAMYKSSSV
+996 SYYKSGSV
-1008 NDYKGVGLVML
+1008 GNSNGLGLVMF
-1019 KSKQFTISPGKEPQ
+1019 SDGRFSISPGASN
-1033 WGFNNTTREGNVRC
+1033 GTVRC
-1047 IRDVK
+1047 VMDVKE

>member
-18 GNSCVKESVAAIG
+18 GNSCVKESIAAIG

-292 KNKKNTS
+292 KNKKNTI

-351 FGNNGSPDPLDNF
+351 FGNNGSLDNF

-394 TSAKDDPGSEG
+394 ASAKDDPGSEG

-425 VMKFNKAEVKGL
+425 VMIFNKAEVKGL

-454 SECLIVAADSVYEAT
+454 SECLIVTGDGVYEAT

-474 KSSGKVPTPLTKIN
+474 KSSGKVPTPLTTFN
-488 TDGTLAN
+488 TDGTLAD

-509 NWVHFVKNTGADP
+509 NWVHFVKNTGAAPRGMP
-522 SSSPSD
+522 SN

-540 QNVCAYPGTDK
+540 QNVCAYPGTGK
-551 TMNVFQFLKEL
+551 TMSVFQFLKEL
-562 YVAASTNNT
+562 YVAADTNNG

-585 FIDENYYADR
+585 FIDENYYAVRD
-595 EWTKYANQTDSRRL
+595 WTKYTNQTDSRRL
-609 YFANDFQLSKDGKS
+609 YIANDFQLSKDGKS

-648 PYGVETISEEEEI
+648 PYGVETISEEENVPKEGSTSF
-661 ENFSVNYSGY
+661 ELKYSN
-671 SSSYKDDW
+671 SSYTRDNW
-679 KGYTVASNYYEA
+679 NGRTVAKNYLSNKDYQPSRTGYH
-691 NRLYTPRGAIKIRSA
+691 IRSA
-706 STSEPAKQD
+706 VGDEPAKQD
-715 LYTDAYRA
+715 LYTDVYRA

-734 GKIDAGE
+734 GKIDADE

-756 IGESELPTQAKLFE
+756 IGEEQLPTGAKLFL
-770 PTDENW
+770 PTDDNW
-776 GKLDEAV
+776 
-783 KKAIK
+783 
-788 DNTNTNKA
+788 KA
-796 LSPWHFYTASE
+796 LNTAYSTYTGRHKDASLASWHYFTASE
-807 QAVFWPEEGASTSRY
+807 QAVFWPEEGASTSDY
-822 DQRRALAS
+822 NAISTYGKASLA
-830 KVRCVRT
+830 RCVRT
-837 LESKG
+837 LQSKDN
-842 PGLEDP
+842 GLADP
-848 SDFYDAPVK
+848 DVYYEQPVK
-857 NADGSWDIT
+857 NSDNTWDIK
-866 LRINKHAARD
+866 LRINSQRGL
-876 FQSAAVPSTL
+876 QTTPMQPSL
-886 ERGEGSQNL
+886 ERGEKSNNDIYN
-895 VSRKFRVDADNL
+895 KIRVDATNL
-907 RDKFT
+907 GTSYT
-912 RDKIT
+912 RSQII
-917 SSSDAS
+917 SSVSDPDTFIGAYS
-923 DMLIKGDADVC
+923 DVC
-934 WSAKE
+934 WTGKNGSE
-939 GTPDAPW
+939 SSPW
-946 RVPNQKELLVM
+946 RVPNEKELLIM
-957 SVVASN
+957 SVVKADN
-963 GANDLA
+963 GNQFDL
-969 LSCDTFLWSNTYF
+969 SITNFLWSNTYF
-982 TGLVKNYKEKFNGH
+982 TGLVKDPKKFNAHTTITG
-996 SALTAMYKSSSV
+996 SYYKSGSV
-1008 NDYKGVGLVML
+1008 ENSNGLGLVMF
-1019 KSKQFTISPGKEPQ
+1019 SNGRFSISPGASN
-1033 WGFNNTTREGNVRC
+1033 GTVRC
-1047 IRDVK
+1047 VMDVKE

>member
-230 TGNDAAGNPISFDP
+230 TGNDAAGNAISFDP

-292 KNKKNTS
+292 KNKKNTI

-336 GDHVGNVAYTIHLGD
+336 GSYVGNVAYTIHLGD

-454 SECLIVAADSVYEAT
+454 SECLIVTGDGVYEAT

-474 KSSGKVPTPLTKIN
+474 KSSGKELTPLTTFN

-495 PSRLL
+495 PSSLL
-500 VGGAGEADF
+500 VGKAGEADF
-509 NWVHFVKNTGADP
+509 NWVHFVKNTGAAP
-522 SSSPSD
+522 SSPPSN
-528 SPGCRITSNHTK
+528 SLGCRITSNHTK
-540 QNVCAYPGTDK
+540 QDVCAYPGTDK
-551 TMNVFQFLKEL
+551 TMSVFQFLREL

-571 NGFFDSDGNVYVTC
+571 NDFFDSDGNVYVTC

-634 NSIWTFYELDSNLK
+634 NSIWTFYRLDSSLK

-661 ENFSVNYSGY
+661 ENFIVNYSRY

-679 KGYTVASNYYEA
+679 KGYTVASNYYKA
-691 NRLYTPRGAIKIRSA
+691 NSLYTPSGAIKIRSA

-734 GKIDAGE
+734 GNIDANE

-756 IGESELPTQAKLFE
+756 IGESVLPTDTKLFQPVE
-770 PTDENW
+770 SNW
-776 GKLDEAV
+776 KKLNEKYETSSNDGL
-783 KKAIK
+783 K
-788 DNTNTNKA
+788 
-796 LSPWHFYTASE
+796 LWHFFTAST
-807 QAVFWPEEGASTSRY
+807 QAVFWPEEGASTSPWGE
-822 DQRRALAS
+822 DWSKAS

-837 LESKG
+837 LESNGDGRK
-842 PGLEDP
+842 DP
-848 SDFYDAPVK
+848 DVFYDAPVK
-857 NADGSWDIT
+857 NADGSYDIT
-866 LRINKHAARD
+866 LRVNKGAGRD
-876 FQSAAVPSTL
+876 FQSGPVPCTL
-886 ERGEGSQNL
+886 ERGEATQNK
-895 VSRKFRVDADNL
+895 VSRKFRVDSGNL
-907 RDKFT
+907 AGTFKRAQ
-912 RDKIT
+912 IT
-917 SSSDAS
+917 SSISSPDV
-923 DMLIKGDADVC
+923 LVKEDADVC
-934 WSAKE
+934 WNKKNGSADE
-939 GTPDAPW
+939 PW

-963 GANDLA
+963 NDNTFNL
-969 LSCDTFLWSNTYF
+969 DNITNFLWSNTYF
-982 TGLVKNYKEKFNGH
+982 TGLVKNYKLFNNE
-996 SALTAMYKSSSV
+996 SQLTEMYKSSPMSETE
-1008 NDYKGVGLVML
+1008 GIGLVML
-1019 KSKQFTISPGKEPQ
+1019 KDSYQFTINPG
-1033 WGFNNTTREGNVRC
+1033 TSEGNVRC
-1047 IRDVK
+1047 VMDVKE

>member
-54 SWDPNDEDEAKV
+54 SWAQNEEDEAKV

-76 SGSLVGYKYFGKAD
+76 SGALVGYKYFGKSD
-90 LNFSADLD
+90 LNFSSDLD
-98 SDNGYNSSAT
+98 SEKGYNSSAT

-178 FLMSGYVNNGKP
+178 FLMSGYVNNGSP

-230 TGNDAAGNPISFDP
+230 TGNDAAGNAISFDP

-292 KNKKNTS
+292 KNKKNTI

-311 AAGDKSFVN
+311 DAGKSFVN

-336 GDHVGNVAYTIHLGD
+336 GEHVGNVAYTIHLGD
-351 FGNNGSPDPLDNF
+351 FGNNGSLDNF

-394 TSAKDDPGSEG
+394 TIAKDDPGSEG
-405 IVIKTTAAG
+405 IVIKTTATG
-414 MLHADCHYEAR
+414 ILHADCHYEAR
-425 VMKFNKAEVKGL
+425 VMKFNKDEVKGL
-437 IDNNFGYIL
+437 IDDNFGYIL

-454 SECLIVAADSVYEAT
+454 SECLIVTGEGVYEAT

-474 KSSGKVPTPLTKIN
+474 KSSGKVPEPLTTFN
-488 TDGTLAN
+488 DDGTLAD

-522 SSSPSD
+522 SSPPSN
-528 SPGCRITSNHTK
+528 SPGCLITSNHTK

-551 TMNVFQFLKEL
+551 TMSVFQFLKKL
-562 YVAASTNNT
+562 YVAASTNNA
-571 NGFFDSDGNVYVTC
+571 NDGFFDSDGNVYVTC

-609 YFANDFQLSKDGKS
+609 YIANDFQLSKDGKS

-634 NSIWTFYELDSNLK
+634 NSIWTFYRLDNSLK

-671 SSSYKDDW
+671 SSYQDNW
-679 KGYTVASNYYEA
+679 NGYTVASKYYKD
-691 NRLYTPRGAIKIRSA
+691 NSLYTPGDAIKIRSA
-706 STSEPAKQD
+706 SASDPAKQD

-734 GKIDAGE
+734 GNIDADE

-756 IGESELPTQAKLFE
+756 IGESVLPTDAKLFQPVE
-770 PTDENW
+770 SNW
-776 GKLDEAV
+776 KKLNEKYKSSSDRGLQ
-783 KKAIK
+783 
-788 DNTNTNKA
+788 D
-796 LSPWHFYTASE
+796 WHFFTSSKM
-807 QAVFWPEEGASTSRY
+807 AVFWPEEGASTSEY
-822 DQRRALAS
+822 PLNYSYAS

-842 PGLEDP
+842 NGLLDP
-848 SDFYDAPVK
+848 VHYASPVK
-857 NADGSWDIT
+857 NGDNYWDIT
-866 LRINKHAARD
+866 LLINEGASRG
-876 FQSAAVPSTL
+876 FQSNAMPCTL
-886 ERGEGSQNL
+886 ERGDGSNNI
-895 VSRKFRVDADNL
+895 VSRKFRVAKSNL
-907 RDKFT
+907 SKTFARED
-912 RDKIT
+912 IT
-917 SSSDAS
+917 SSVSKPDS
-923 DMLIKGDADVC
+923 LVKDDVC
-934 WSAKE
+934 WTQLN
-939 GTPDAPW
+939 GTAETPW

-957 SVVASN
+957 SVLASN
-963 GANDLA
+963 SVNGFSLGTISD
-969 LSCDTFLWSNTYF
+969 FLWSNTYF
-982 TGLVKNYKEKFNGH
+982 TGLLKNYKKYFDKDDSE
-996 SALTAMYKSSSV
+996 LVEMYKSSLVSPA
-1008 NDYKGVGLVML
+1008 KGIGLVML
-1019 KSKQFTISPGKEPQ
+1019 PDYLFTITSDKA
-1033 WGFNNTTREGNVRC
+1033 EGSVRC
-1047 IRDVK
+1047 VMDVKE

>member
-1 MRHYINI
+1 MKHYIINI

-54 SWDPNDEDEAKV
+54 SWAHNEEDEAKV

-98 SDNGYNSSAT
+98 SKEGYNSSAT

-151 SSNLTRENFLAATY
+151 SSNLTREKFLAATY

-178 FLMSGYVNNGKP
+178 FLMSGYVNNGRP

-207 PTEDKDKRLK
+207 QTEDKDKRLK

-230 TGNDAAGNPISFDP
+230 TGNDAAGNAISFDP

-292 KNKKNTS
+292 KNKKNTIN
-299 SVWNDREKNTYS
+299 VWNDREKNTYS
-311 AAGDKSFVN
+311 DAGKYFVN

-351 FGNNGSPDPLDNF
+351 FGISGRIDNF
-364 DVCRNFSYQYTL
+364 DVCRNYSYEYKL

-425 VMKFNKAEVKGL
+425 VMKFNKDEVKGL

-454 SECLIVAADSVYEAT
+454 SECLIVTGDGVYEAT

-474 KSSGKVPTPLTKIN
+474 KSSGKVPKPLTKLN
-488 TDGTLAN
+488 DDGTLAD
-495 PSRLL
+495 PSSLL

-522 SSSPSD
+522 SSSPSN
-528 SPGCRITSNHTK
+528 SPGCLITSNHTK
-540 QNVCAYPGTDK
+540 QDVCAYPGTDK
-551 TMNVFQFLKEL
+551 TMSVFQFLKKL
-562 YVAASTNNT
+562 YVAASTDNANV
-571 NGFFDSDGNVYVTC
+571 FFDSDGNVYVTC

-609 YFANDFQLSKDGKS
+609 YIANDFQLSKDGKS

-634 NSIWTFYELDSNLK
+634 NSIWTFYRLDNSLK

-671 SSSYKDDW
+671 SSYQDNW
-679 KGYTVASNYYEA
+679 NGYTVASKYYKD
-691 NRLYTPRGAIKIRSA
+691 NSLYTPGDAIKIRSA
-706 STSEPAKQD
+706 SPSDPAKQD

-734 GKIDAGE
+734 GNIDADE

-756 IGESELPTQAKLFE
+756 IGESVLPTDAKLFQPVE
-770 PTDENW
+770 SNW
-776 GKLDEAV
+776 KKLNEKYKSSSDRGLQ
-783 KKAIK
+783 
-788 DNTNTNKA
+788 D
-796 LSPWHFYTASE
+796 WHFFTSSKM
-807 QAVFWPEEGASTSRY
+807 AVFWPEEGASTSEY
-822 DQRRALAS
+822 PLNYSYAS

-842 PGLEDP
+842 NGLLDP
-848 SDFYDAPVK
+848 VHYASPVK
-857 NADGSWDIT
+857 NGDNYWDIT
-866 LRINKHAARD
+866 LLINEGASRG
-876 FQSAAVPSTL
+876 FQSNAMPCTL
-886 ERGEGSQNL
+886 ERGDGSNNI
-895 VSRKFRVDADNL
+895 VSRKFRVAKSNL
-907 RDKFT
+907 SKTFARED
-912 RDKIT
+912 IT
-917 SSSDAS
+917 SSVSKPDS
-923 DMLIKGDADVC
+923 LVKDDVC
-934 WSAKE
+934 WTQLN
-939 GTPDAPW
+939 GTAETPW

-957 SVVASN
+957 SVLASN
-963 GANDLA
+963 SVNGFSLGTISD
-969 LSCDTFLWSNTYF
+969 FLWSNTYF
-982 TGLVKNYKEKFNGH
+982 TGLLKNYKKYFDKDDSE
-996 SALTAMYKSSSV
+996 LVEMYKSSLVSPA
-1008 NDYKGVGLVML
+1008 KGIGLVML
-1019 KSKQFTISPGKEPQ
+1019 PDYLFTITSDKA
-1033 WGFNNTTREGNVRC
+1033 EGSVRC
-1047 IRDVK
+1047 VMDVKE